1 MKARINY
8 KSKKTI
14 IIIAIAVVLLIA
26 AITGTVAYIKGNNNA
41 AAAMENTE
49 VTEPANNGNDSNNN
63 GGVENPNTPNTDN
76 PEQIPIIDDNQ
87 NPTTPAQNGDTTT
100 NPGTTT
106 NQGTTTGTTTGNAE
120 TTVPDT
126 EYTQT
131 TVVENPWKTEDITWA
146 PISLQAITANNGLE
160 ICVPSFS
167 IEKSSEIVKYSEN
180 KSDKAE
186 VGDTIK
192 YTITVTNT
200 GKVTLKDIEVRD
212 DMVGVSTTIKTLE
225 VGRNEKI
232 LAEHVVSE
240 EDIIKSLDNDGIIT
254 NIATAIYRNEEKETE
269 NTVEAKNE
277 YNLTIKYIYEDG
289 KQAAETYT
297 ETLIPKAS
305 YNVESPKIE
314 GYKADKT
321 VVQGEMPFSD
331 VEETV
336 VYTIDEDAKKELSYT
351 VEYYKDGQIV
361 SGDTQTVKTEVQV
374 LQPDTLTVKK
384 EDINTVN
391 KYYGYKFEKTDPTTI
406 PETVSNGDVIK
417 VYYVIDEEAKKEL
430 SYTVEYYKDGKIVS
444 GDTQTVKTEVQV
456 LQPDTLTVNKDTINT
471 VNKYYGYKF
480 EKTDP
485 TTIPETVS
493 NGDVIKVYY
502 VLDEEAKKELSYT
515 VEYYKDGEIVSGDTQ
530 TVKTEVQVLQ
540 PDTLTVK
547 KEDINTVNK
556 YYGYKFE
563 KTDPTTIPETVSN
576 GDVIKVYYVL
586 DEDAKKELSYTV
598 EYYKDGEIVSGDTQT
613 VKTEVQVLQPDTLT
627 VKKDTINTVNK
638 YYGYKFEKTDPTTIP
653 ETVSNGDVIK
663 VYYVLDEEAKKELS
677 YTVEY
682 YKDGEIVSGDTQT
695 VKTEVQVLQPD
706 TLTVKKED
714 INTVNKYYGYKF
726 EKTDPTTIPETV
738 SNGDVIKVYYVLD
751 EDAKKELSYTVEYYK
766 DGEIVSGDTQTVKT
780 EVQVLQPDTLTVK
793 KEDINTVNKYYGYK
807 FEKTDPTTIPETVSN
822 GDVIKVY
829 YVIDEEAKKELSYKV
844 EYYKDGQIVS
854 EDTQTVKTEVQVLQ
868 PDTLTVNK
876 DTINTVNKYYGYK
889 FEKTDPTTIP
899 ETVSNGDVIKVYYVI
914 DEEAKKELSYTV
926 EYYKDG
932 EIVSGDTQTVKTEV
946 QVLQPDTLTVN
957 KENINTVNKYEGY
970 RFEKTDPTTIPET
983 VSNGDVIK
991 VYYVKRTDLTY
1002 TVHYYYNG
1010 IEAEEELVTVP
1021 GQKYLAEV
1029 SDVDHKATYNG
1040 VTYEEYD
1047 RTTSNGTMPLIIGLG
1062 TNYINVYYG
1071 TPNVTINK
1079 EVNKSTANAGD
1090 ILHYTIKVTE
1100 DRGLVDA
1107 KNIKVTDN
1115 LPSELNVIQESITQ
1129 DGKLNDAKTSIE
1141 WNVEKLGKGQNIK
1154 FEFDAKIKE
1163 SSIGEVIT
1171 NKATLNGNT
1180 DSNDA
1185 ITTVNGKTVEVREI
1199 TKGREA
1205 DDVNII
1211 FIMDNSSSMNEPIA
1225 NTSYLND
1232 DSYYVAP
1239 SDEQKTRLN
1248 SAKTA
1253 TKEFINKIYADKNL
1267 KNTNMSVITFNNNE
1281 SDKEDTAY
1289 VIGKGPYARNELER
1303 DYWGYYVR
1311 ENGEKIY
1318 VGKATD
1324 GNYYEIKEIEIK
1336 TGANVVGGATS
1347 SNYSD
1352 LVTKVDGITIGCRRE
1367 GFGTYINPALKQAK
1381 TIIEGYKNN
1390 EATKANRNIVIVL
1403 CDGDIN
1409 GKYADSLNDLK
1420 GDKDKAGLADEI
1432 YCIGFGKDAANPK
1445 KNAYKTLANMTTV
1458 YEKDKSGKLVKKV
1471 YTAENTETLIQEF
1484 TSILENMND
1493 KKNYI
1498 TGVSDIVSDIK
1509 CGEIAIKASD
1519 ILEMPLV
1526 VYNND
1531 TEVINCASKEEL
1543 ANYGMSYDESNQ
1555 IIRWDINECIEKNP
1569 NIDLSGTLKL
1579 RYYIP
1584 LN

>member
-106 NQGTTTGTTTGNAE
+106 NQGTTTGTTTGNAG

-384 EDINTVN
+384 ED
-391 KYYGYKFEKTDPTTI
+391 
-406 PETVSNGDVIK
+406 
-417 VYYVIDEEAKKEL
+417 
-430 SYTVEYYKDGKIVS
+430 
-444 GDTQTVKTEVQV
+444 
-456 LQPDTLTVNKDTINT
+456 
-471 VNKYYGYKF
+471 
-480 EKTDP
+480 
-485 TTIPETVS
+485 
-493 NGDVIKVYY
+493 
-502 VLDEEAKKELSYT
+502 
-515 VEYYKDGEIVSGDTQ
+515 
-530 TVKTEVQVLQ
+530 
-540 PDTLTVK
+540 
-547 KEDINTVNK
+547 
-556 YYGYKFE
+556 
-563 KTDPTTIPETVSN
+563 
-576 GDVIKVYYVL
+576 
-586 DEDAKKELSYTV
+586 
-598 EYYKDGEIVSGDTQT
+598 
-613 VKTEVQVLQPDTLT
+613 
-627 VKKDTINTVNK
+627 
-638 YYGYKFEKTDPTTIP
+638 
-653 ETVSNGDVIK
+653 
-663 VYYVLDEEAKKELS
+663 
-677 YTVEY
+677 
-682 YKDGEIVSGDTQT
+682 
-695 VKTEVQVLQPD
+695 
-706 TLTVKKED
+706 
-714 INTVNKYYGYKF
+714 
-726 EKTDPTTIPETV
+726 
-738 SNGDVIKVYYVLD
+738 
-751 EDAKKELSYTVEYYK
+751 
-766 DGEIVSGDTQTVKT
+766 
-780 EVQVLQPDTLTVK
+780 
-793 KEDINTVNKYYGYK
+793 
-807 FEKTDPTTIPETVSN
+807 
-822 GDVIKVY
+822 
-829 YVIDEEAKKELSYKV
+829 
-844 EYYKDGQIVS
+844 
-854 EDTQTVKTEVQVLQ
+854 
-868 PDTLTVNK
+868 
-876 DTINTVNKYYGYK
+876 INTVNKYYGYK

>member
-106 NQGTTTGTTTGNAE
+106 NQGTTTGTTTGNAG

-406 PETVSNGDVIK
+406 PETVSNGNVIK
-417 VYYVIDEEAKKEL
+417 VYYVLDEDAKKEL
-430 SYTVEYYKDGKIVS
+430 SYTVEYYKDG
-444 GDTQTVKTEVQV
+444 Q
-456 LQPDTLTVNKDTINT
+456 
-471 VNKYYGYKF
+471 
-480 EKTDP
+480 
-485 TTIPETVS
+485 
-493 NGDVIKVYY
+493 
-502 VLDEEAKKELSYT
+502 
-515 VEYYKDGEIVSGDTQ
+515 IVSGDTQ

-576 GDVIKVYYVL
+576 GDVIKVYYV
-586 DEDAKKELSYTV
+586 
-598 EYYKDGEIVSGDTQT
+598 
-613 VKTEVQVLQPDTLT
+613 
-627 VKKDTINTVNK
+627 
-638 YYGYKFEKTDPTTIP
+638 
-653 ETVSNGDVIK
+653 
-663 VYYVLDEEAKKELS
+663 
-677 YTVEY
+677 
-682 YKDGEIVSGDTQT
+682 
-695 VKTEVQVLQPD
+695 
-706 TLTVKKED
+706 
-714 INTVNKYYGYKF
+714 
-726 EKTDPTTIPETV
+726 
-738 SNGDVIKVYYVLD
+738 
-751 EDAKKELSYTVEYYK
+751 
-766 DGEIVSGDTQTVKT
+766 
-780 EVQVLQPDTLTVK
+780 
-793 KEDINTVNKYYGYK
+793 
-807 FEKTDPTTIPETVSN
+807 
-822 GDVIKVY
+822 
-829 YVIDEEAKKELSYKV
+829 
-844 EYYKDGQIVS
+844 
-854 EDTQTVKTEVQVLQ
+854 
-868 PDTLTVNK
+868 
-876 DTINTVNKYYGYK
+876 
-889 FEKTDPTTIP
+889 
-899 ETVSNGDVIKVYYVI
+899 
-914 DEEAKKELSYTV
+914 
-926 EYYKDG
+926 
-932 EIVSGDTQTVKTEV
+932 
-946 QVLQPDTLTVN
+946 
-957 KENINTVNKYEGY
+957 
-970 RFEKTDPTTIPET
+970 
-983 VSNGDVIK
+983 
-991 VYYVKRTDLTY
+991 KRTDLTY

-1029 SDVDHKATYNG
+1029 SDVNPKATYNG

-1062 TNYINVYYG
+1062 TNYIKVYYG

-1079 EVNKSTANAGD
+1079 KVNKSTANAGD
-1090 ILHYTIKVTE
+1090 ILHYTITVTE

-1281 SDKEDTAY
+1281 SNQEDTAD

-1336 TGANVVGGATS
+1336 TGANVVGSATS

>member
-1 MKARINY
+1 MKAKINY

-26 AITGTVAYIKGNNNA
+26 AITGTVAFIKGNNNA

-76 PEQIPIIDDNQ
+76 PEQIPTIDENQ
-87 NPTTPAQNGDTTT
+87 NSTTPAQNGNTTT

-106 NQGTTTGTTTGNAE
+106 NQGTTTGTTTGNAG

-167 IEKSSEIVKYSEN
+167 IEKSSEIVKYGEN

-200 GKVTLKDIEVRD
+200 GKVTLNDIEVRD

-225 VGRNEKI
+225 VGKNEKI
-232 LAEHVVSE
+232 LAEYVVSE
-240 EDIIKSLDNDGIIT
+240 KDIIKSLDNDGIIT

-269 NTVEAKNE
+269 NTVEVKNE

-297 ETLIPKAS
+297 ETLTPEAS

-417 VYYVIDEEAKKEL
+417 VYYVLDEDAKKEL
-430 SYTVEYYKDGKIVS
+430 SYTVEYYKDGQIVS

-456 LQPDTLTVNKDTINT
+456 LQPDTLTVNKDT
-471 VNKYYGYKF
+471 
-480 EKTDP
+480 
-485 TTIPETVS
+485 
-493 NGDVIKVYY
+493 
-502 VLDEEAKKELSYT
+502 
-515 VEYYKDGEIVSGDTQ
+515 
-530 TVKTEVQVLQ
+530 
-540 PDTLTVK
+540 
-547 KEDINTVNK
+547 
-556 YYGYKFE
+556 
-563 KTDPTTIPETVSN
+563 
-576 GDVIKVYYVL
+576 
-586 DEDAKKELSYTV
+586 
-598 EYYKDGEIVSGDTQT
+598 
-613 VKTEVQVLQPDTLT
+613 
-627 VKKDTINTVNK
+627 
-638 YYGYKFEKTDPTTIP
+638 
-653 ETVSNGDVIK
+653 
-663 VYYVLDEEAKKELS
+663 
-677 YTVEY
+677 
-682 YKDGEIVSGDTQT
+682 
-695 VKTEVQVLQPD
+695 
-706 TLTVKKED
+706 
-714 INTVNKYYGYKF
+714 
-726 EKTDPTTIPETV
+726 
-738 SNGDVIKVYYVLD
+738 
-751 EDAKKELSYTVEYYK
+751 
-766 DGEIVSGDTQTVKT
+766 
-780 EVQVLQPDTLTVK
+780 
-793 KEDINTVNKYYGYK
+793 
-807 FEKTDPTTIPETVSN
+807 
-822 GDVIKVY
+822 
-829 YVIDEEAKKELSYKV
+829 
-844 EYYKDGQIVS
+844 
-854 EDTQTVKTEVQVLQ
+854 
-868 PDTLTVNK
+868 
-876 DTINTVNKYYGYK
+876 
-889 FEKTDPTTIP
+889 
-899 ETVSNGDVIKVYYVI
+899 
-914 DEEAKKELSYTV
+914 
-926 EYYKDG
+926 
-932 EIVSGDTQTVKTEV
+932 
-946 QVLQPDTLTVN
+946 
-957 KENINTVNKYEGY
+957 INTVNKYEGY

-1002 TVHYYYNG
+1002 TVNYYYNG
-1010 IEAEEELVTVP
+1010 IKEISVP
-1021 GQKYLAEV
+1021 FSNQTYLAEI
-1029 SDVDHKATYNG
+1029 SDVDPKATYND
-1040 VTYEEYD
+1040 VTYEEYE

-1079 EVNKSTANAGD
+1079 VVDSTTANAGSE
-1090 ILHYTIKVTE
+1090 LNYTITVSE
-1100 DRGLVDA
+1100 DRGFVNA

-1115 LPSELNVIQESITQ
+1115 LPSELEVIADSITS
-1129 DGKLNDAKTSIE
+1129 DGKLNDAKTEIE
-1141 WNVEKLGKGQNIK
+1141 WNIAELEKGKDVELK
-1154 FEFDAKIKE
+1154 FTAKIKPNT
-1163 SSIGEVIT
+1163 IGKVIT
-1171 NKATLNGNT
+1171 NNVTLTDATGNT
-1180 DSNDA
+1180 IGSDSA
-1185 ITTVNGKTVEVREI
+1185 KTTVNGVTVEAREM
-1199 TKGREA
+1199 TKGKEA

-1211 FIMDNSSSMNEPIA
+1211 FIMDNSSSMNFSVA
-1225 NTSYLND
+1225 NKSYKNP

-1281 SDKEDTAY
+1281 SDKKDTAY
-1289 VIGKGPYARNELER
+1289 VIGKGPYTSDKVKEEWHLL
-1303 DYWGYYVR
+1303 YTKYYVV
-1311 ENGEKIY
+1311 ENNERIY
-1318 VGKATD
+1318 VEQATD
-1324 GNYYEIKEIEIK
+1324 GNYYEIKDTTIK
-1336 TGANVVGGATS
+1336 SGANIVGSATS

-1352 LVTKVDGITIGCRRE
+1352 LVTKVDDITIGCRKE
-1367 GFGTYINPALKQAK
+1367 GFGTYINPALTKAK
-1381 TIIEGYKNN
+1381 EIINGYKNN
-1390 EATKANRNIVIVL
+1390 EATKANRNIVILL
-1403 CDGDIN
+1403 CDGAIN
-1409 GKYADSLNDLK
+1409 GDYADNLEALQGNK
-1420 GDKDKAGLADEI
+1420 KQAGLADEI
-1432 YCIGFGKDAANPK
+1432 YCIGFGADAANPTTE
-1445 KNAYKTLANMTTV
+1445 AYGNLADITTV

-1471 YTAENTETLIQEF
+1471 YTADNTETLINEF
-1484 TSILENMND
+1484 TSILESIKD
-1493 KKNYI
+1493 KKNYT

-1509 CGEIAIKASD
+1509 CGEIAIKLSD
-1519 ILEMPLV
+1519 KLEMPLV

-1531 TEVINCASKEEL
+1531 TEVINCTSKEEL

-1569 NIDLSGTLKL
+1569 TIDLSGTLKL

>member
-106 NQGTTTGTTTGNAE
+106 NQGTTTGTTTGNAG

-374 LQPDTLTVKK
+374 LQPDTLTV
-384 EDINTVN
+384 
-391 KYYGYKFEKTDPTTI
+391 
-406 PETVSNGDVIK
+406 
-417 VYYVIDEEAKKEL
+417 
-430 SYTVEYYKDGKIVS
+430 
-444 GDTQTVKTEVQV
+444 
-456 LQPDTLTVNKDTINT
+456 NKDT
-471 VNKYYGYKF
+471 
-480 EKTDP
+480 
-485 TTIPETVS
+485 
-493 NGDVIKVYY
+493 
-502 VLDEEAKKELSYT
+502 
-515 VEYYKDGEIVSGDTQ
+515 
-530 TVKTEVQVLQ
+530 
-540 PDTLTVK
+540 
-547 KEDINTVNK
+547 INTVNK

-613 VKTEVQVLQPDTLT
+613 VR
-627 VKKDTINTVNK
+627 
-638 YYGYKFEKTDPTTIP
+638 
-653 ETVSNGDVIK
+653 
-663 VYYVLDEEAKKELS
+663 
-677 YTVEY
+677 
-682 YKDGEIVSGDTQT
+682 
-695 VKTEVQVLQPD
+695 TEVQVLQPD

-714 INTVNKYYGYKF
+714 INTVNKYYGYK
-726 EKTDPTTIPETV
+726 
-738 SNGDVIKVYYVLD
+738 
-751 EDAKKELSYTVEYYK
+751 
-766 DGEIVSGDTQTVKT
+766 
-780 EVQVLQPDTLTVK
+780 
-793 KEDINTVNKYYGYK
+793 
-807 FEKTDPTTIPETVSN
+807 
-822 GDVIKVY
+822 
-829 YVIDEEAKKELSYKV
+829 
-844 EYYKDGQIVS
+844 
-854 EDTQTVKTEVQVLQ
+854 
-868 PDTLTVNK
+868 
-876 DTINTVNKYYGYK
+876 
-889 FEKTDPTTIP
+889 
-899 ETVSNGDVIKVYYVI
+899 
-914 DEEAKKELSYTV
+914 
-926 EYYKDG
+926 
-932 EIVSGDTQTVKTEV
+932 
-946 QVLQPDTLTVN
+946 
-957 KENINTVNKYEGY
+957 
-970 RFEKTDPTTIPET
+970 FEKTDPTTIPET

>member
-106 NQGTTTGTTTGNAE
+106 NQGTTTGTTTGNAG

-200 GKVTLKDIEVRD
+200 GKVTLNDIEVRD
-212 DMVGVSTTIKTLE
+212 DMVGVSTTIKTVE

-336 VYTIDEDAKKELSYT
+336 VYTIDED
-351 VEYYKDGQIV
+351 
-361 SGDTQTVKTEVQV
+361 
-374 LQPDTLTVKK
+374 
-384 EDINTVN
+384 
-391 KYYGYKFEKTDPTTI
+391 
-406 PETVSNGDVIK
+406 
-417 VYYVIDEEAKKEL
+417 
-430 SYTVEYYKDGKIVS
+430 
-444 GDTQTVKTEVQV
+444 
-456 LQPDTLTVNKDTINT
+456 
-471 VNKYYGYKF
+471 
-480 EKTDP
+480 
-485 TTIPETVS
+485 
-493 NGDVIKVYY
+493 
-502 VLDEEAKKELSYT
+502 
-515 VEYYKDGEIVSGDTQ
+515 
-530 TVKTEVQVLQ
+530 
-540 PDTLTVK
+540 
-547 KEDINTVNK
+547 
-556 YYGYKFE
+556 
-563 KTDPTTIPETVSN
+563 
-576 GDVIKVYYVL
+576 
-586 DEDAKKELSYTV
+586 
-598 EYYKDGEIVSGDTQT
+598 
-613 VKTEVQVLQPDTLT
+613 
-627 VKKDTINTVNK
+627 
-638 YYGYKFEKTDPTTIP
+638 
-653 ETVSNGDVIK
+653 
-663 VYYVLDEEAKKELS
+663 AKKELS

-829 YVIDEEAKKELSYKV
+829 YVIDEDAKKELSYKV

-868 PDTLTVNK
+868 PDTLTVK
-876 DTINTVNKYYGYK
+876 KEDINTVNKYYGYK
-889 FEKTDPTTIP
+889 
-899 ETVSNGDVIKVYYVI
+899 
-914 DEEAKKELSYTV
+914 
-926 EYYKDG
+926 
-932 EIVSGDTQTVKTEV
+932 
-946 QVLQPDTLTVN
+946 
-957 KENINTVNKYEGY
+957 
-970 RFEKTDPTTIPET
+970 FEKTDPTTIPET

-1281 SDKEDTAY
+1281 SNQEDTAD
-1289 VIGKGPYARNELER
+1289 VIGKGPYTSDKVKEESHLF
-1303 DYWGYYVR
+1303 YTKYYVV
-1311 ENGEKIY
+1311 ENNKKIY
-1318 VGKATD
+1318 VEQATD
-1324 GNYYEIKEIEIK
+1324 GNYYEIKDTTIK
-1336 TGANVVGGATS
+1336 SGANVVGSATS
-1347 SNYSD
+1347 SDYSE

>member
-63 GGVENPNTPNTDN
+63 GGVKNPNTPNTDN

-100 NPGTTT
+100 NPETTT
-106 NQGTTTGTTTGNAE
+106 NQGTTTGTTTGNAG

-277 YNLTIKYIYEDG
+277 YNYIV
-289 KQAAETYT
+289 
-297 ETLIPKAS
+297 
-305 YNVESPKIE
+305 N
-314 GYKADKT
+314 
-321 VVQGEMPFSD
+321 
-331 VEETV
+331 
-336 VYTIDEDAKKELSYT
+336 
-351 VEYYKDGQIV
+351 YYKDSKEEGNFLGKIE
-361 SGDTQTVKTEVQV
+361 DTAEFGETITASTTEYK
-374 LQPDTLTVKK
+374 P
-384 EDINTVN
+384 E
-391 KYYGYKFEKTDPTTI
+391 GYKFEGTAP
-406 PETVSNGDVIK
+406 SMVIK
-417 VYYVIDEEAKKEL
+417 VSGNVIDVI
-430 SYTVEYYKDGKIVS
+430 YT
-444 GDTQTVKTEVQV
+444 
-456 LQPDTLTVNKDTINT
+456 
-471 VNKYYGYKF
+471 
-480 EKTDP
+480 
-485 TTIPETVS
+485 
-493 NGDVIKVYY
+493 
-502 VLDEEAKKELSYT
+502 
-515 VEYYKDGEIVSGDTQ
+515 
-530 TVKTEVQVLQ
+530 
-540 PDTLTVK
+540 
-547 KEDINTVNK
+547 
-556 YYGYKFE
+556 
-563 KTDPTTIPETVSN
+563 
-576 GDVIKVYYVL
+576 
-586 DEDAKKELSYTV
+586 
-598 EYYKDGEIVSGDTQT
+598 
-613 VKTEVQVLQPDTLT
+613 
-627 VKKDTINTVNK
+627 
-638 YYGYKFEKTDPTTIP
+638 
-653 ETVSNGDVIK
+653 
-663 VYYVLDEEAKKELS
+663 
-677 YTVEY
+677 
-682 YKDGEIVSGDTQT
+682 
-695 VKTEVQVLQPD
+695 
-706 TLTVKKED
+706 
-714 INTVNKYYGYKF
+714 
-726 EKTDPTTIPETV
+726 
-738 SNGDVIKVYYVLD
+738 
-751 EDAKKELSYTVEYYK
+751 
-766 DGEIVSGDTQTVKT
+766 
-780 EVQVLQPDTLTVK
+780 
-793 KEDINTVNKYYGYK
+793 
-807 FEKTDPTTIPETVSN
+807 
-822 GDVIKVY
+822 
-829 YVIDEEAKKELSYKV
+829 
-844 EYYKDGQIVS
+844 
-854 EDTQTVKTEVQVLQ
+854 
-868 PDTLTVNK
+868 
-876 DTINTVNKYYGYK
+876 
-889 FEKTDPTTIP
+889 
-899 ETVSNGDVIKVYYVI
+899 
-914 DEEAKKELSYTV
+914 
-926 EYYKDG
+926 
-932 EIVSGDTQTVKTEV
+932 
-946 QVLQPDTLTVN
+946 
-957 KENINTVNKYEGY
+957 
-970 RFEKTDPTTIPET
+970 
-983 VSNGDVIK
+983 
-991 VYYVKRTDLTY
+991 KRTDLTY
-1002 TVHYYYNG
+1002 TVNYYYNG
-1010 IEAEEELVTVP
+1010 TKEISVP
-1021 GQKYLAEV
+1021 FSNQTYLAAI
-1029 SDVDHKATYNG
+1029 SYVDAKATYND

-1079 EVNKSTANAGD
+1079 VVDSTTANAGSE
-1090 ILHYTIKVTE
+1090 LNYTITVSE
-1100 DRGLVDA
+1100 DRGFVNA

-1115 LPSELNVIQESITQ
+1115 LPSELEVIADSITS
-1129 DGKLNDAKTSIE
+1129 DGKLNDAKTEIE
-1141 WNVEKLGKGQNIK
+1141 WNIAELEKGKDVELK
-1154 FEFDAKIKE
+1154 FTAKIKPNT
-1163 SSIGEVIT
+1163 IGKVIT
-1171 NKATLNGNT
+1171 NNVTLTDATGNT
-1180 DSNDA
+1180 IGSDSA
-1185 ITTVNGKTVEVREI
+1185 TTTVNGKTVEVREI

-1281 SDKEDTAY
+1281 SDQEDTAD
-1289 VIGKGPYARNELER
+1289 VIGKGPYTSDKVKEESHLF
-1303 DYWGYYVR
+1303 YTKYYVV
-1311 ENGEKIY
+1311 ENNKKIY
-1318 VGKATD
+1318 VEQATD
-1324 GNYYEIKEIEIK
+1324 RNYYEIKDTTIK
-1336 TGANVVGGATS
+1336 SGANVVGSATS
-1347 SNYSD
+1347 SDYSE

-1569 NIDLSGTLKL
+1569 TIDLSGTLKL

>member
-106 NQGTTTGTTTGNAE
+106 NQGTTTGTTTGNAG

-200 GKVTLKDIEVRD
+200 GKVTLNDIEVRD
-212 DMVGVSTTIKTLE
+212 DMVGVSTTIKTVE

-417 VYYVIDEEAKKEL
+417 VYYVIDE
-430 SYTVEYYKDGKIVS
+430 D
-444 GDTQTVKTEVQV
+444 
-456 LQPDTLTVNKDTINT
+456 
-471 VNKYYGYKF
+471 
-480 EKTDP
+480 
-485 TTIPETVS
+485 
-493 NGDVIKVYY
+493 
-502 VLDEEAKKELSYT
+502 
-515 VEYYKDGEIVSGDTQ
+515 
-530 TVKTEVQVLQ
+530 
-540 PDTLTVK
+540 
-547 KEDINTVNK
+547 
-556 YYGYKFE
+556 
-563 KTDPTTIPETVSN
+563 
-576 GDVIKVYYVL
+576 
-586 DEDAKKELSYTV
+586 
-598 EYYKDGEIVSGDTQT
+598 
-613 VKTEVQVLQPDTLT
+613 
-627 VKKDTINTVNK
+627 
-638 YYGYKFEKTDPTTIP
+638 
-653 ETVSNGDVIK
+653 
-663 VYYVLDEEAKKELS
+663 
-677 YTVEY
+677 
-682 YKDGEIVSGDTQT
+682 
-695 VKTEVQVLQPD
+695 
-706 TLTVKKED
+706 
-714 INTVNKYYGYKF
+714 
-726 EKTDPTTIPETV
+726 
-738 SNGDVIKVYYVLD
+738 
-751 EDAKKELSYTVEYYK
+751 
-766 DGEIVSGDTQTVKT
+766 
-780 EVQVLQPDTLTVK
+780 
-793 KEDINTVNKYYGYK
+793 
-807 FEKTDPTTIPETVSN
+807 
-822 GDVIKVY
+822 
-829 YVIDEEAKKELSYKV
+829 AKKELSYKV

-876 DTINTVNKYYGYK
+876 DT
-889 FEKTDPTTIP
+889 
-899 ETVSNGDVIKVYYVI
+899 
-914 DEEAKKELSYTV
+914 
-926 EYYKDG
+926 
-932 EIVSGDTQTVKTEV
+932 
-946 QVLQPDTLTVN
+946 
-957 KENINTVNKYEGY
+957 INTVNKYEGY

-1281 SDKEDTAY
+1281 SNQEDTAD
-1289 VIGKGPYARNELER
+1289 VIGKGPYTSDKVKEESHLF
-1303 DYWGYYVR
+1303 YTKYYVV
-1311 ENGEKIY
+1311 ENNKKIY
-1318 VGKATD
+1318 VEQATD
-1324 GNYYEIKEIEIK
+1324 GNYYEIKDTTIK
-1336 TGANVVGGATS
+1336 SGANVVGSATS
-1347 SNYSD
+1347 SDYSE

>member
-106 NQGTTTGTTTGNAE
+106 NQGTTTGTTTGNAG

-200 GKVTLKDIEVRD
+200 GKVTLNDIEVRD
-212 DMVGVSTTIKTLE
+212 DMVGVSTTIKTVE

-417 VYYVIDEEAKKEL
+417 VYYV
-430 SYTVEYYKDGKIVS
+430 
-444 GDTQTVKTEVQV
+444 
-456 LQPDTLTVNKDTINT
+456 
-471 VNKYYGYKF
+471 
-480 EKTDP
+480 
-485 TTIPETVS
+485 
-493 NGDVIKVYY
+493 
-502 VLDEEAKKELSYT
+502 
-515 VEYYKDGEIVSGDTQ
+515 
-530 TVKTEVQVLQ
+530 
-540 PDTLTVK
+540 
-547 KEDINTVNK
+547 
-556 YYGYKFE
+556 
-563 KTDPTTIPETVSN
+563 
-576 GDVIKVYYVL
+576 L

-627 VKKDTINTVNK
+627 V
-638 YYGYKFEKTDPTTIP
+638 
-653 ETVSNGDVIK
+653 
-663 VYYVLDEEAKKELS
+663 
-677 YTVEY
+677 
-682 YKDGEIVSGDTQT
+682 
-695 VKTEVQVLQPD
+695 
-706 TLTVKKED
+706 
-714 INTVNKYYGYKF
+714 
-726 EKTDPTTIPETV
+726 
-738 SNGDVIKVYYVLD
+738 
-751 EDAKKELSYTVEYYK
+751 
-766 DGEIVSGDTQTVKT
+766 
-780 EVQVLQPDTLTVK
+780 
-793 KEDINTVNKYYGYK
+793 
-807 FEKTDPTTIPETVSN
+807 
-822 GDVIKVY
+822 
-829 YVIDEEAKKELSYKV
+829 
-844 EYYKDGQIVS
+844 
-854 EDTQTVKTEVQVLQ
+854 
-868 PDTLTVNK
+868 NK

-889 FEKTDPTTIP
+889 
-899 ETVSNGDVIKVYYVI
+899 
-914 DEEAKKELSYTV
+914 
-926 EYYKDG
+926 
-932 EIVSGDTQTVKTEV
+932 
-946 QVLQPDTLTVN
+946 
-957 KENINTVNKYEGY
+957 
-970 RFEKTDPTTIPET
+970 FEKTDPTTIPET

-1281 SDKEDTAY
+1281 SNQEDTAD
-1289 VIGKGPYARNELER
+1289 VIGKGPYTSDKVKEESHLF
-1303 DYWGYYVR
+1303 YTKYYVV
-1311 ENGEKIY
+1311 ENNKKIY
-1318 VGKATD
+1318 VEQATD
-1324 GNYYEIKEIEIK
+1324 GNYYEIKDTTIK
-1336 TGANVVGGATS
+1336 SGANVVGSATS
-1347 SNYSD
+1347 SDYSE

>member
-106 NQGTTTGTTTGNAE
+106 NQGTTTGTTTGNAG

-131 TVVENPWKTEDITWA
+131 TVVENPWKTEDITWM

-200 GKVTLKDIEVRD
+200 GKVTLNDIEVRD

-297 ETLIPKAS
+297 ETLTPEAS
-305 YNVESPKIE
+305 YDVKSPKIE

-321 VVQGEMPFSD
+321 VVQGEMPFRD

-336 VYTIDEDAKKELSYT
+336 VYTKRNDLGYTIHYKEQGTNAKLAEDKVVTNKKFDEVITENAIDIEGY
-351 VEYYKDGQIV
+351 
-361 SGDTQTVKTEVQV
+361 
-374 LQPDTLTVKK
+374 
-384 EDINTVN
+384 N
-391 KYYGYKFEKTDPTTI
+391 KVDPTSAEIRITTGTNEHTFYYTKRDDLEYTI
-406 PETVSNGDVIK
+406 HYKEQGTNAKLAEDKVVTNKKFDEVITENAIDIEGYNK
-417 VYYVIDEEAKKEL
+417 V
-430 SYTVEYYKDGKIVS
+430 
-444 GDTQTVKTEVQV
+444 
-456 LQPDTLTVNKDTINT
+456 
-471 VNKYYGYKF
+471 
-480 EKTDP
+480 DP
-485 TTIPETVS
+485 TSAEIRITTGTNEYTF
-493 NGDVIKVYY
+493 YY
-502 VLDEEAKKELSYT
+502 T
-515 VEYYKDGEIVSGDTQ
+515 
-530 TVKTEVQVLQ
+530 
-540 PDTLTVK
+540 
-547 KEDINTVNK
+547 
-556 YYGYKFE
+556 
-563 KTDPTTIPETVSN
+563 
-576 GDVIKVYYVL
+576 
-586 DEDAKKELSYTV
+586 
-598 EYYKDGEIVSGDTQT
+598 
-613 VKTEVQVLQPDTLT
+613 
-627 VKKDTINTVNK
+627 
-638 YYGYKFEKTDPTTIP
+638 
-653 ETVSNGDVIK
+653 
-663 VYYVLDEEAKKELS
+663 
-677 YTVEY
+677 
-682 YKDGEIVSGDTQT
+682 
-695 VKTEVQVLQPD
+695 
-706 TLTVKKED
+706 
-714 INTVNKYYGYKF
+714 
-726 EKTDPTTIPETV
+726 
-738 SNGDVIKVYYVLD
+738 
-751 EDAKKELSYTVEYYK
+751 
-766 DGEIVSGDTQTVKT
+766 
-780 EVQVLQPDTLTVK
+780 
-793 KEDINTVNKYYGYK
+793 
-807 FEKTDPTTIPETVSN
+807 
-822 GDVIKVY
+822 
-829 YVIDEEAKKELSYKV
+829 
-844 EYYKDGQIVS
+844 
-854 EDTQTVKTEVQVLQ
+854 
-868 PDTLTVNK
+868 
-876 DTINTVNKYYGYK
+876 
-889 FEKTDPTTIP
+889 
-899 ETVSNGDVIKVYYVI
+899 
-914 DEEAKKELSYTV
+914 
-926 EYYKDG
+926 
-932 EIVSGDTQTVKTEV
+932 
-946 QVLQPDTLTVN
+946 
-957 KENINTVNKYEGY
+957 
-970 RFEKTDPTTIPET
+970 
-983 VSNGDVIK
+983 
-991 VYYVKRTDLTY
+991 KRTDLTY

-1029 SDVDHKATYNG
+1029 SDVNPKATYNG

-1090 ILHYTIKVTE
+1090 ILHYTIIVTE

-1115 LPSELNVIQESITQ
+1115 LPSELDVIADSITS

-1171 NKATLNGNT
+1171 NKATLNGNA

-1281 SDKEDTAY
+1281 SNQEDTAD
-1289 VIGKGPYARNELER
+1289 VIGKGPYTSDKVKEER
-1303 DYWGYYVR
+1303 HLFYTKYYVV
-1311 ENGEKIY
+1311 ENNERIY
-1318 VGKATD
+1318 VEQATD
-1324 GNYYEIKEIEIK
+1324 GNYYEIKDTTIK
-1336 TGANVVGGATS
+1336 SGANVVGSATS

-1555 IIRWDINECIEKNP
+1555 IIRSIRNIKIKILYSIKLNKN
-1569 NIDLSGTLKL
+1569 LAQ
-1579 RYYIP
+1579 
-1584 LN
+1584 

>member
-14 IIIAIAVVLLIA
+14 IIIAIAVVLLIV

-41 AAAMENTE
+41 AAAMGNSEI
-49 VTEPANNGNDSNNN
+49 TEPANNGNDSNNN

-106 NQGTTTGTTTGNAE
+106 NQGTTTGTTTGNAG

-131 TVVENPWKTEDITWA
+131 TVVENPWRTEDITWA

-351 VEYYKDGQIV
+351 VEYYKDGEIV

-456 LQPDTLTVNKDTINT
+456 LQPDILTVNKDTINT

-493 NGDVIKVYY
+493 NG
-502 VLDEEAKKELSYT
+502 
-515 VEYYKDGEIVSGDTQ
+515 
-530 TVKTEVQVLQ
+530 
-540 PDTLTVK
+540 
-547 KEDINTVNK
+547 N
-556 YYGYKFE
+556 
-563 KTDPTTIPETVSN
+563 
-576 GDVIKVYYVL
+576 
-586 DEDAKKELSYTV
+586 
-598 EYYKDGEIVSGDTQT
+598 
-613 VKTEVQVLQPDTLT
+613 
-627 VKKDTINTVNK
+627 
-638 YYGYKFEKTDPTTIP
+638 
-653 ETVSNGDVIK
+653 
-663 VYYVLDEEAKKELS
+663 
-677 YTVEY
+677 
-682 YKDGEIVSGDTQT
+682 
-695 VKTEVQVLQPD
+695 
-706 TLTVKKED
+706 
-714 INTVNKYYGYKF
+714 
-726 EKTDPTTIPETV
+726 
-738 SNGDVIKVYYVLD
+738 
-751 EDAKKELSYTVEYYK
+751 
-766 DGEIVSGDTQTVKT
+766 
-780 EVQVLQPDTLTVK
+780 
-793 KEDINTVNKYYGYK
+793 
-807 FEKTDPTTIPETVSN
+807 
-822 GDVIKVY
+822 
-829 YVIDEEAKKELSYKV
+829 
-844 EYYKDGQIVS
+844 
-854 EDTQTVKTEVQVLQ
+854 
-868 PDTLTVNK
+868 
-876 DTINTVNKYYGYK
+876 
-889 FEKTDPTTIP
+889 
-899 ETVSNGDVIKVYYVI
+899 VIKVYYVI

-957 KENINTVNKYEGY
+957 KDTINTVNKYEGY

-1029 SDVDHKATYNG
+1029 SDVNPKATYNG

-1090 ILHYTIKVTE
+1090 ILHYTITVTE

-1281 SDKEDTAY
+1281 SDQEDTAD
-1289 VIGKGPYARNELER
+1289 VIGKGPYTSDKVKEER
-1303 DYWGYYVR
+1303 HLFYTKYYVV
-1311 ENGEKIY
+1311 ENNERIY
-1318 VGKATD
+1318 VEQATD
-1324 GNYYEIKEIEIK
+1324 GNYYEIKDTTIK
-1336 TGANVVGGATS
+1336 SGANVVGSATS

-1409 GKYADSLNDLK
+1409 GEYADSLNDLK
-1420 GDKDKAGLADEI
+1420 KGDKNTADEI

>member
-106 NQGTTTGTTTGNAE
+106 NQGTTTGTTTGNAG

-374 LQPDTLTVKK
+374 LQPD
-384 EDINTVN
+384 I
-391 KYYGYKFEKTDPTTI
+391 
-406 PETVSNGDVIK
+406 
-417 VYYVIDEEAKKEL
+417 
-430 SYTVEYYKDGKIVS
+430 
-444 GDTQTVKTEVQV
+444 
-456 LQPDTLTVNKDTINT
+456 
-471 VNKYYGYKF
+471 
-480 EKTDP
+480 
-485 TTIPETVS
+485 
-493 NGDVIKVYY
+493 
-502 VLDEEAKKELSYT
+502 
-515 VEYYKDGEIVSGDTQ
+515 
-530 TVKTEVQVLQ
+530 
-540 PDTLTVK
+540 
-547 KEDINTVNK
+547 
-556 YYGYKFE
+556 
-563 KTDPTTIPETVSN
+563 
-576 GDVIKVYYVL
+576 
-586 DEDAKKELSYTV
+586 
-598 EYYKDGEIVSGDTQT
+598 
-613 VKTEVQVLQPDTLT
+613 
-627 VKKDTINTVNK
+627 
-638 YYGYKFEKTDPTTIP
+638 
-653 ETVSNGDVIK
+653 
-663 VYYVLDEEAKKELS
+663 
-677 YTVEY
+677 
-682 YKDGEIVSGDTQT
+682 
-695 VKTEVQVLQPD
+695 
-706 TLTVKKED
+706 
-714 INTVNKYYGYKF
+714 
-726 EKTDPTTIPETV
+726 
-738 SNGDVIKVYYVLD
+738 
-751 EDAKKELSYTVEYYK
+751 
-766 DGEIVSGDTQTVKT
+766 
-780 EVQVLQPDTLTVK
+780 
-793 KEDINTVNKYYGYK
+793 
-807 FEKTDPTTIPETVSN
+807 
-822 GDVIKVY
+822 
-829 YVIDEEAKKELSYKV
+829 
-844 EYYKDGQIVS
+844 
-854 EDTQTVKTEVQVLQ
+854 
-868 PDTLTVNK
+868 LTVNK

-932 EIVSGDTQTVKTEV
+932 EIVSGDTQTVRTEV
-946 QVLQPDTLTVN
+946 QVLQPDTLTVK
-957 KENINTVNKYEGY
+957 KEDINTVNKYYGY
-970 RFEKTDPTTIPET
+970 KFERTDPTTIPET

>member
-106 NQGTTTGTTTGNAE
+106 NQGTTTGTTTGNAG

-200 GKVTLKDIEVRD
+200 GKVTLNDIEVRD

-351 VEYYKDGQIV
+351 VEYYKDGEIV

-456 LQPDTLTVNKDTINT
+456 LQPDILTVNKDTINT

-493 NGDVIKVYY
+493 NG
-502 VLDEEAKKELSYT
+502 
-515 VEYYKDGEIVSGDTQ
+515 
-530 TVKTEVQVLQ
+530 
-540 PDTLTVK
+540 
-547 KEDINTVNK
+547 N
-556 YYGYKFE
+556 
-563 KTDPTTIPETVSN
+563 
-576 GDVIKVYYVL
+576 
-586 DEDAKKELSYTV
+586 
-598 EYYKDGEIVSGDTQT
+598 
-613 VKTEVQVLQPDTLT
+613 
-627 VKKDTINTVNK
+627 
-638 YYGYKFEKTDPTTIP
+638 
-653 ETVSNGDVIK
+653 
-663 VYYVLDEEAKKELS
+663 
-677 YTVEY
+677 
-682 YKDGEIVSGDTQT
+682 
-695 VKTEVQVLQPD
+695 
-706 TLTVKKED
+706 
-714 INTVNKYYGYKF
+714 
-726 EKTDPTTIPETV
+726 
-738 SNGDVIKVYYVLD
+738 
-751 EDAKKELSYTVEYYK
+751 
-766 DGEIVSGDTQTVKT
+766 
-780 EVQVLQPDTLTVK
+780 
-793 KEDINTVNKYYGYK
+793 
-807 FEKTDPTTIPETVSN
+807 
-822 GDVIKVY
+822 
-829 YVIDEEAKKELSYKV
+829 
-844 EYYKDGQIVS
+844 
-854 EDTQTVKTEVQVLQ
+854 
-868 PDTLTVNK
+868 
-876 DTINTVNKYYGYK
+876 
-889 FEKTDPTTIP
+889 
-899 ETVSNGDVIKVYYVI
+899 VIKVYYVI

-957 KENINTVNKYEGY
+957 KDTINTVNKYEGY

-1029 SDVDHKATYNG
+1029 SDVDHKAKYNG
-1040 VTYEEYD
+1040 VIYEEYD

-1090 ILHYTIKVTE
+1090 ILHYTITVTE

-1163 SSIGEVIT
+1163 SSMGEVIT

-1281 SDKEDTAY
+1281 SDQEDTAD
-1289 VIGKGPYARNELER
+1289 VIGKGPYTSDKVKEER
-1303 DYWGYYVR
+1303 HLFYTKYYVV
-1311 ENGEKIY
+1311 ENNERIY
-1318 VGKATD
+1318 VEQATD
-1324 GNYYEIKEIEIK
+1324 GNYYEIKDTTIK
-1336 TGANVVGGATS
+1336 SGANVVGSATS

-1409 GKYADSLNDLK
+1409 GEYADSLNDLK
-1420 GDKDKAGLADEI
+1420 KGDKNTADEI

-1484 TSILENMND
+1484 TSILENMHD

>member
-106 NQGTTTGTTTGNAE
+106 NQGTTTGTTTGNAG

-131 TVVENPWKTEDITWA
+131 TVVENPWKTEDITWM

-200 GKVTLKDIEVRD
+200 GKVTLNDIEVRD

-297 ETLIPKAS
+297 ETLTPEAS
-305 YNVESPKIE
+305 YDVKSPKIE

-321 VVQGEMPFSD
+321 VVQGEMPFRD

-336 VYTIDEDAKKELSYT
+336 VYTKRNDLGYTIHYKEQGTNAKLAEDKVVTNKKFDEVITENAIDIEGY
-351 VEYYKDGQIV
+351 
-361 SGDTQTVKTEVQV
+361 
-374 LQPDTLTVKK
+374 
-384 EDINTVN
+384 N
-391 KYYGYKFEKTDPTTI
+391 KVDPTSAEIRITTGTNEHTFYYTKRDDLEYTI
-406 PETVSNGDVIK
+406 HYKEQGTNAKLAEDKVVTNKKFDEVITENAIDIEGYNK
-417 VYYVIDEEAKKEL
+417 V
-430 SYTVEYYKDGKIVS
+430 
-444 GDTQTVKTEVQV
+444 
-456 LQPDTLTVNKDTINT
+456 
-471 VNKYYGYKF
+471 
-480 EKTDP
+480 DP
-485 TTIPETVS
+485 TSAEIRITTGTNEYTF
-493 NGDVIKVYY
+493 YY
-502 VLDEEAKKELSYT
+502 T
-515 VEYYKDGEIVSGDTQ
+515 
-530 TVKTEVQVLQ
+530 
-540 PDTLTVK
+540 
-547 KEDINTVNK
+547 
-556 YYGYKFE
+556 
-563 KTDPTTIPETVSN
+563 
-576 GDVIKVYYVL
+576 
-586 DEDAKKELSYTV
+586 
-598 EYYKDGEIVSGDTQT
+598 
-613 VKTEVQVLQPDTLT
+613 
-627 VKKDTINTVNK
+627 
-638 YYGYKFEKTDPTTIP
+638 
-653 ETVSNGDVIK
+653 
-663 VYYVLDEEAKKELS
+663 
-677 YTVEY
+677 
-682 YKDGEIVSGDTQT
+682 
-695 VKTEVQVLQPD
+695 
-706 TLTVKKED
+706 
-714 INTVNKYYGYKF
+714 
-726 EKTDPTTIPETV
+726 
-738 SNGDVIKVYYVLD
+738 
-751 EDAKKELSYTVEYYK
+751 
-766 DGEIVSGDTQTVKT
+766 
-780 EVQVLQPDTLTVK
+780 
-793 KEDINTVNKYYGYK
+793 
-807 FEKTDPTTIPETVSN
+807 
-822 GDVIKVY
+822 
-829 YVIDEEAKKELSYKV
+829 
-844 EYYKDGQIVS
+844 
-854 EDTQTVKTEVQVLQ
+854 
-868 PDTLTVNK
+868 
-876 DTINTVNKYYGYK
+876 
-889 FEKTDPTTIP
+889 
-899 ETVSNGDVIKVYYVI
+899 
-914 DEEAKKELSYTV
+914 
-926 EYYKDG
+926 
-932 EIVSGDTQTVKTEV
+932 
-946 QVLQPDTLTVN
+946 
-957 KENINTVNKYEGY
+957 
-970 RFEKTDPTTIPET
+970 
-983 VSNGDVIK
+983 
-991 VYYVKRTDLTY
+991 KRTDLTY

-1029 SDVDHKATYNG
+1029 SDVNPKATYNG

-1090 ILHYTIKVTE
+1090 ILHYTIIVTE

-1115 LPSELNVIQESITQ
+1115 LPSELDVIADSITS

-1171 NKATLNGNT
+1171 NKATLNGNA

-1281 SDKEDTAY
+1281 SNQEDTAD
-1289 VIGKGPYARNELER
+1289 VIGKGPYTSDKVKEER
-1303 DYWGYYVR
+1303 HLFYTKYYVV
-1311 ENGEKIY
+1311 ENNERIY
-1318 VGKATD
+1318 VEQATD
-1324 GNYYEIKEIEIK
+1324 GNYYEIKDTTIK
-1336 TGANVVGGATS
+1336 SGANVVGSATS

>member
-106 NQGTTTGTTTGNAE
+106 NQGTTTGTTTGNAG

-131 TVVENPWKTEDITWA
+131 TVVENPWKTEDITWM

-200 GKVTLKDIEVRD
+200 GKVTLNDIEVRD

-297 ETLIPKAS
+297 ETLTPEAS
-305 YNVESPKIE
+305 YDVKSPKIE

-321 VVQGEMPFSD
+321 VVQGEMPFRD

-336 VYTIDEDAKKELSYT
+336 VYTKRNDLGYTIHYKEQGTNAKLAEDKVVTNKKFDEVITENAIDIEGY
-351 VEYYKDGQIV
+351 
-361 SGDTQTVKTEVQV
+361 
-374 LQPDTLTVKK
+374 
-384 EDINTVN
+384 N
-391 KYYGYKFEKTDPTTI
+391 KVDPTSAEIRITTGTNEHTFYYTKRDDLEYTI
-406 PETVSNGDVIK
+406 HYKEQGTNAKLAEDKVVTNKKFNEVITENAIDIEGYNK
-417 VYYVIDEEAKKEL
+417 V
-430 SYTVEYYKDGKIVS
+430 
-444 GDTQTVKTEVQV
+444 
-456 LQPDTLTVNKDTINT
+456 
-471 VNKYYGYKF
+471 
-480 EKTDP
+480 DP
-485 TTIPETVS
+485 TSAEIRITTGTNEYTF
-493 NGDVIKVYY
+493 YY
-502 VLDEEAKKELSYT
+502 T
-515 VEYYKDGEIVSGDTQ
+515 
-530 TVKTEVQVLQ
+530 
-540 PDTLTVK
+540 
-547 KEDINTVNK
+547 
-556 YYGYKFE
+556 
-563 KTDPTTIPETVSN
+563 
-576 GDVIKVYYVL
+576 
-586 DEDAKKELSYTV
+586 
-598 EYYKDGEIVSGDTQT
+598 
-613 VKTEVQVLQPDTLT
+613 
-627 VKKDTINTVNK
+627 
-638 YYGYKFEKTDPTTIP
+638 
-653 ETVSNGDVIK
+653 
-663 VYYVLDEEAKKELS
+663 
-677 YTVEY
+677 
-682 YKDGEIVSGDTQT
+682 
-695 VKTEVQVLQPD
+695 
-706 TLTVKKED
+706 
-714 INTVNKYYGYKF
+714 
-726 EKTDPTTIPETV
+726 
-738 SNGDVIKVYYVLD
+738 
-751 EDAKKELSYTVEYYK
+751 
-766 DGEIVSGDTQTVKT
+766 
-780 EVQVLQPDTLTVK
+780 
-793 KEDINTVNKYYGYK
+793 
-807 FEKTDPTTIPETVSN
+807 
-822 GDVIKVY
+822 
-829 YVIDEEAKKELSYKV
+829 
-844 EYYKDGQIVS
+844 
-854 EDTQTVKTEVQVLQ
+854 
-868 PDTLTVNK
+868 
-876 DTINTVNKYYGYK
+876 
-889 FEKTDPTTIP
+889 
-899 ETVSNGDVIKVYYVI
+899 
-914 DEEAKKELSYTV
+914 
-926 EYYKDG
+926 
-932 EIVSGDTQTVKTEV
+932 
-946 QVLQPDTLTVN
+946 
-957 KENINTVNKYEGY
+957 
-970 RFEKTDPTTIPET
+970 
-983 VSNGDVIK
+983 
-991 VYYVKRTDLTY
+991 KRTDLTY

-1029 SDVDHKATYNG
+1029 SDVNPKATYNG

-1090 ILHYTIKVTE
+1090 ILHYTIIVTE

-1115 LPSELNVIQESITQ
+1115 LPSELDVIADSITS

-1171 NKATLNGNT
+1171 NKATLNGNA

-1281 SDKEDTAY
+1281 SNQEDTAD
-1289 VIGKGPYARNELER
+1289 VIGKGPYTSDKVKEER
-1303 DYWGYYVR
+1303 HLFYTKYYVV
-1311 ENGEKIY
+1311 ENNERIY
-1318 VGKATD
+1318 VEQATD
-1324 GNYYEIKEIEIK
+1324 GNYYEIKDTTIK
-1336 TGANVVGGATS
+1336 SGANVVGSATS

>member
-106 NQGTTTGTTTGNAE
+106 NQGTTTGTPTGNAG

-417 VYYVIDEEAKKEL
+417 VYYVIDE
-430 SYTVEYYKDGKIVS
+430 D
-444 GDTQTVKTEVQV
+444 
-456 LQPDTLTVNKDTINT
+456 
-471 VNKYYGYKF
+471 
-480 EKTDP
+480 
-485 TTIPETVS
+485 
-493 NGDVIKVYY
+493 
-502 VLDEEAKKELSYT
+502 AKKELSYT

-530 TVKTEVQVLQ
+530 TVRTEVQVLQ

-556 YYGYKFE
+556 YYGYK
-563 KTDPTTIPETVSN
+563 
-576 GDVIKVYYVL
+576 
-586 DEDAKKELSYTV
+586 
-598 EYYKDGEIVSGDTQT
+598 
-613 VKTEVQVLQPDTLT
+613 
-627 VKKDTINTVNK
+627 
-638 YYGYKFEKTDPTTIP
+638 
-653 ETVSNGDVIK
+653 
-663 VYYVLDEEAKKELS
+663 
-677 YTVEY
+677 
-682 YKDGEIVSGDTQT
+682 
-695 VKTEVQVLQPD
+695 
-706 TLTVKKED
+706 
-714 INTVNKYYGYKF
+714 
-726 EKTDPTTIPETV
+726 
-738 SNGDVIKVYYVLD
+738 
-751 EDAKKELSYTVEYYK
+751 
-766 DGEIVSGDTQTVKT
+766 
-780 EVQVLQPDTLTVK
+780 
-793 KEDINTVNKYYGYK
+793 
-807 FEKTDPTTIPETVSN
+807 
-822 GDVIKVY
+822 
-829 YVIDEEAKKELSYKV
+829 
-844 EYYKDGQIVS
+844 
-854 EDTQTVKTEVQVLQ
+854 
-868 PDTLTVNK
+868 
-876 DTINTVNKYYGYK
+876 
-889 FEKTDPTTIP
+889 
-899 ETVSNGDVIKVYYVI
+899 
-914 DEEAKKELSYTV
+914 
-926 EYYKDG
+926 
-932 EIVSGDTQTVKTEV
+932 
-946 QVLQPDTLTVN
+946 
-957 KENINTVNKYEGY
+957 
-970 RFEKTDPTTIPET
+970 FEKTDPTTIPET

-1029 SDVDHKATYNG
+1029 SDVNPKATYNG

-1062 TNYINVYYG
+1062 TNYIKVYYG

-1079 EVNKSTANAGD
+1079 KVNKSTANAGD
-1090 ILHYTIKVTE
+1090 ILHYTITVTE

-1115 LPSELNVIQESITQ
+1115 LPSELDVIADSITS

-1180 DSNDA
+1180 DSKDA

-1225 NTSYLND
+1225 NTSYLKD

-1289 VIGKGPYARNELER
+1289 VIGKGPYASNELER

-1336 TGANVVGGATS
+1336 TGANVVGSATS
-1347 SNYSD
+1347 SDYSE

>member
-106 NQGTTTGTTTGNAE
+106 NQGTTTGTTTGNAG

-269 NTVEAKNE
+269 NTIEAKNE

-361 SGDTQTVKTEVQV
+361 SGDTQTVRTEVQV

-391 KYYGYKFEKTDPTTI
+391 KYYGYK
-406 PETVSNGDVIK
+406 
-417 VYYVIDEEAKKEL
+417 
-430 SYTVEYYKDGKIVS
+430 
-444 GDTQTVKTEVQV
+444 
-456 LQPDTLTVNKDTINT
+456 
-471 VNKYYGYKF
+471 
-480 EKTDP
+480 
-485 TTIPETVS
+485 
-493 NGDVIKVYY
+493 
-502 VLDEEAKKELSYT
+502 
-515 VEYYKDGEIVSGDTQ
+515 
-530 TVKTEVQVLQ
+530 
-540 PDTLTVK
+540 
-547 KEDINTVNK
+547 
-556 YYGYKFE
+556 
-563 KTDPTTIPETVSN
+563 
-576 GDVIKVYYVL
+576 
-586 DEDAKKELSYTV
+586 
-598 EYYKDGEIVSGDTQT
+598 
-613 VKTEVQVLQPDTLT
+613 
-627 VKKDTINTVNK
+627 
-638 YYGYKFEKTDPTTIP
+638 
-653 ETVSNGDVIK
+653 
-663 VYYVLDEEAKKELS
+663 
-677 YTVEY
+677 
-682 YKDGEIVSGDTQT
+682 
-695 VKTEVQVLQPD
+695 
-706 TLTVKKED
+706 
-714 INTVNKYYGYKF
+714 
-726 EKTDPTTIPETV
+726 
-738 SNGDVIKVYYVLD
+738 
-751 EDAKKELSYTVEYYK
+751 
-766 DGEIVSGDTQTVKT
+766 
-780 EVQVLQPDTLTVK
+780 
-793 KEDINTVNKYYGYK
+793 
-807 FEKTDPTTIPETVSN
+807 
-822 GDVIKVY
+822 
-829 YVIDEEAKKELSYKV
+829 
-844 EYYKDGQIVS
+844 
-854 EDTQTVKTEVQVLQ
+854 
-868 PDTLTVNK
+868 
-876 DTINTVNKYYGYK
+876 
-889 FEKTDPTTIP
+889 
-899 ETVSNGDVIKVYYVI
+899 
-914 DEEAKKELSYTV
+914 
-926 EYYKDG
+926 
-932 EIVSGDTQTVKTEV
+932 
-946 QVLQPDTLTVN
+946 
-957 KENINTVNKYEGY
+957 
-970 RFEKTDPTTIPET
+970 FEKTDPTTIPET

>member
-106 NQGTTTGTTTGNAE
+106 NQGTTTGTTTGNAG

-351 VEYYKDGQIV
+351 VEYYKDGKIV

-391 KYYGYKFEKTDPTTI
+391 KYYGYK
-406 PETVSNGDVIK
+406 
-417 VYYVIDEEAKKEL
+417 
-430 SYTVEYYKDGKIVS
+430 
-444 GDTQTVKTEVQV
+444 
-456 LQPDTLTVNKDTINT
+456 
-471 VNKYYGYKF
+471 
-480 EKTDP
+480 
-485 TTIPETVS
+485 
-493 NGDVIKVYY
+493 
-502 VLDEEAKKELSYT
+502 
-515 VEYYKDGEIVSGDTQ
+515 
-530 TVKTEVQVLQ
+530 
-540 PDTLTVK
+540 
-547 KEDINTVNK
+547 
-556 YYGYKFE
+556 
-563 KTDPTTIPETVSN
+563 
-576 GDVIKVYYVL
+576 
-586 DEDAKKELSYTV
+586 
-598 EYYKDGEIVSGDTQT
+598 
-613 VKTEVQVLQPDTLT
+613 
-627 VKKDTINTVNK
+627 
-638 YYGYKFEKTDPTTIP
+638 
-653 ETVSNGDVIK
+653 
-663 VYYVLDEEAKKELS
+663 
-677 YTVEY
+677 
-682 YKDGEIVSGDTQT
+682 
-695 VKTEVQVLQPD
+695 
-706 TLTVKKED
+706 
-714 INTVNKYYGYKF
+714 
-726 EKTDPTTIPETV
+726 
-738 SNGDVIKVYYVLD
+738 
-751 EDAKKELSYTVEYYK
+751 
-766 DGEIVSGDTQTVKT
+766 
-780 EVQVLQPDTLTVK
+780 
-793 KEDINTVNKYYGYK
+793 
-807 FEKTDPTTIPETVSN
+807 
-822 GDVIKVY
+822 
-829 YVIDEEAKKELSYKV
+829 
-844 EYYKDGQIVS
+844 
-854 EDTQTVKTEVQVLQ
+854 
-868 PDTLTVNK
+868 
-876 DTINTVNKYYGYK
+876 
-889 FEKTDPTTIP
+889 
-899 ETVSNGDVIKVYYVI
+899 
-914 DEEAKKELSYTV
+914 
-926 EYYKDG
+926 
-932 EIVSGDTQTVKTEV
+932 
-946 QVLQPDTLTVN
+946 
-957 KENINTVNKYEGY
+957 
-970 RFEKTDPTTIPET
+970 FEKTDPTTIPET

>member
-106 NQGTTTGTTTGNAE
+106 NQGTTTGTTTGNAG

-417 VYYVIDEEAKKEL
+417 VYYV
-430 SYTVEYYKDGKIVS
+430 
-444 GDTQTVKTEVQV
+444 
-456 LQPDTLTVNKDTINT
+456 
-471 VNKYYGYKF
+471 
-480 EKTDP
+480 
-485 TTIPETVS
+485 
-493 NGDVIKVYY
+493 
-502 VLDEEAKKELSYT
+502 
-515 VEYYKDGEIVSGDTQ
+515 
-530 TVKTEVQVLQ
+530 
-540 PDTLTVK
+540 
-547 KEDINTVNK
+547 
-556 YYGYKFE
+556 
-563 KTDPTTIPETVSN
+563 
-576 GDVIKVYYVL
+576 L

-613 VKTEVQVLQPDTLT
+613 VRTEVQVLQPDIL
-627 VKKDTINTVNK
+627 TVNK
-638 YYGYKFEKTDPTTIP
+638 
-653 ETVSNGDVIK
+653 
-663 VYYVLDEEAKKELS
+663 
-677 YTVEY
+677 
-682 YKDGEIVSGDTQT
+682 DT
-695 VKTEVQVLQPD
+695 
-706 TLTVKKED
+706 
-714 INTVNKYYGYKF
+714 
-726 EKTDPTTIPETV
+726 
-738 SNGDVIKVYYVLD
+738 
-751 EDAKKELSYTVEYYK
+751 
-766 DGEIVSGDTQTVKT
+766 
-780 EVQVLQPDTLTVK
+780 
-793 KEDINTVNKYYGYK
+793 INTVNKYYGYK

-876 DTINTVNKYYGYK
+876 DTINTVNKY
-889 FEKTDPTTIP
+889 
-899 ETVSNGDVIKVYYVI
+899 
-914 DEEAKKELSYTV
+914 
-926 EYYKDG
+926 
-932 EIVSGDTQTVKTEV
+932 
-946 QVLQPDTLTVN
+946 
-957 KENINTVNKYEGY
+957 EGY

-1029 SDVDHKATYNG
+1029 SDVNPKATYNG

-1062 TNYINVYYG
+1062 TNYIKVYYG

-1079 EVNKSTANAGD
+1079 KVNKSTANAGD
-1090 ILHYTIKVTE
+1090 ILHYTITVTE

-1281 SDKEDTAY
+1281 SNQEDTAD

-1324 GNYYEIKEIEIK
+1324 GNYYEIKDTTIK
-1336 TGANVVGGATS
+1336 SGANVVGSATS

-1409 GKYADSLNDLK
+1409 GEYADSLNDLK
-1420 GDKDKAGLADEI
+1420 KGDKNTADEI

-1531 TEVINCASKEEL
+1531 TEVINCTSKEEL

-1555 IIRWDINECIEKNP
+1555 IIRWDINECIEKNA

>member
-106 NQGTTTGTTTGNAE
+106 NQGTTTGTTTGNAG

-351 VEYYKDGQIV
+351 VEYYKDG
-361 SGDTQTVKTEVQV
+361 
-374 LQPDTLTVKK
+374 
-384 EDINTVN
+384 
-391 KYYGYKFEKTDPTTI
+391 
-406 PETVSNGDVIK
+406 
-417 VYYVIDEEAKKEL
+417 
-430 SYTVEYYKDGKIVS
+430 
-444 GDTQTVKTEVQV
+444 
-456 LQPDTLTVNKDTINT
+456 
-471 VNKYYGYKF
+471 
-480 EKTDP
+480 
-485 TTIPETVS
+485 
-493 NGDVIKVYY
+493 
-502 VLDEEAKKELSYT
+502 
-515 VEYYKDGEIVSGDTQ
+515 EIVSGDTQ
-530 TVKTEVQVLQ
+530 TVRTEVQVLQ

-613 VKTEVQVLQPDTLT
+613 VR
-627 VKKDTINTVNK
+627 
-638 YYGYKFEKTDPTTIP
+638 
-653 ETVSNGDVIK
+653 
-663 VYYVLDEEAKKELS
+663 
-677 YTVEY
+677 
-682 YKDGEIVSGDTQT
+682 
-695 VKTEVQVLQPD
+695 TEVQVLQPD

-714 INTVNKYYGYKF
+714 
-726 EKTDPTTIPETV
+726 
-738 SNGDVIKVYYVLD
+738 
-751 EDAKKELSYTVEYYK
+751 
-766 DGEIVSGDTQTVKT
+766 
-780 EVQVLQPDTLTVK
+780 
-793 KEDINTVNKYYGYK
+793 
-807 FEKTDPTTIPETVSN
+807 
-822 GDVIKVY
+822 
-829 YVIDEEAKKELSYKV
+829 
-844 EYYKDGQIVS
+844 
-854 EDTQTVKTEVQVLQ
+854 
-868 PDTLTVNK
+868 
-876 DTINTVNKYYGYK
+876 INTVNKYYGYK

-932 EIVSGDTQTVKTEV
+932 EIVSGDTQTVRTEV
-946 QVLQPDTLTVN
+946 QVLQPDTLTVK
-957 KENINTVNKYEGY
+957 KEDINTVNKYYGY
-970 RFEKTDPTTIPET
+970 KFEKTDPTTIPET

-1029 SDVDHKATYNG
+1029 SDVNPKATYNG

-1062 TNYINVYYG
+1062 TNYIKVYYG

-1079 EVNKSTANAGD
+1079 KVNKSTANAGD
-1090 ILHYTIKVTE
+1090 ILHYTITVTE

-1281 SDKEDTAY
+1281 SNQEDTAD

-1336 TGANVVGGATS
+1336 TGANVVGSATS

>member
-1 MKARINY
+1 MGVKKLKARINY

-106 NQGTTTGTTTGNAE
+106 NQGTTTGTTTGNAG

-200 GKVTLKDIEVRD
+200 GKVTLNDIEVRD

-417 VYYVIDEEAKKEL
+417 VYYV
-430 SYTVEYYKDGKIVS
+430 
-444 GDTQTVKTEVQV
+444 
-456 LQPDTLTVNKDTINT
+456 
-471 VNKYYGYKF
+471 
-480 EKTDP
+480 
-485 TTIPETVS
+485 
-493 NGDVIKVYY
+493 
-502 VLDEEAKKELSYT
+502 
-515 VEYYKDGEIVSGDTQ
+515 
-530 TVKTEVQVLQ
+530 
-540 PDTLTVK
+540 
-547 KEDINTVNK
+547 
-556 YYGYKFE
+556 
-563 KTDPTTIPETVSN
+563 
-576 GDVIKVYYVL
+576 
-586 DEDAKKELSYTV
+586 
-598 EYYKDGEIVSGDTQT
+598 
-613 VKTEVQVLQPDTLT
+613 
-627 VKKDTINTVNK
+627 
-638 YYGYKFEKTDPTTIP
+638 
-653 ETVSNGDVIK
+653 
-663 VYYVLDEEAKKELS
+663 
-677 YTVEY
+677 
-682 YKDGEIVSGDTQT
+682 
-695 VKTEVQVLQPD
+695 
-706 TLTVKKED
+706 
-714 INTVNKYYGYKF
+714 
-726 EKTDPTTIPETV
+726 
-738 SNGDVIKVYYVLD
+738 
-751 EDAKKELSYTVEYYK
+751 
-766 DGEIVSGDTQTVKT
+766 
-780 EVQVLQPDTLTVK
+780 
-793 KEDINTVNKYYGYK
+793 
-807 FEKTDPTTIPETVSN
+807 
-822 GDVIKVY
+822 
-829 YVIDEEAKKELSYKV
+829 
-844 EYYKDGQIVS
+844 
-854 EDTQTVKTEVQVLQ
+854 
-868 PDTLTVNK
+868 
-876 DTINTVNKYYGYK
+876 
-889 FEKTDPTTIP
+889 
-899 ETVSNGDVIKVYYVI
+899 
-914 DEEAKKELSYTV
+914 
-926 EYYKDG
+926 
-932 EIVSGDTQTVKTEV
+932 
-946 QVLQPDTLTVN
+946 
-957 KENINTVNKYEGY
+957 
-970 RFEKTDPTTIPET
+970 
-983 VSNGDVIK
+983 
-991 VYYVKRTDLTY
+991 KRTDLTY

-1010 IEAEEELVTVP
+1010 IEAEEKLVTVP

>member
-63 GGVENPNTPNTDN
+63 GGVKNPNTPNTDN

-100 NPGTTT
+100 NPETTT
-106 NQGTTTGTTTGNAE
+106 NQGTTTGTTTGNAG

-277 YNLTIKYIYEDG
+277 YNYIV
-289 KQAAETYT
+289 
-297 ETLIPKAS
+297 
-305 YNVESPKIE
+305 N
-314 GYKADKT
+314 
-321 VVQGEMPFSD
+321 
-331 VEETV
+331 
-336 VYTIDEDAKKELSYT
+336 
-351 VEYYKDGQIV
+351 YYKDSKEEGNFLGKIE
-361 SGDTQTVKTEVQV
+361 DTAEFGETITASTTEYK
-374 LQPDTLTVKK
+374 P
-384 EDINTVN
+384 E
-391 KYYGYKFEKTDPTTI
+391 GYKFEGTAP
-406 PETVSNGDVIK
+406 SMVIK
-417 VYYVIDEEAKKEL
+417 VSGNVIDVIYVKDIFGYTINYYQDSKSEENFL
-430 SYTVEYYKDGKIVS
+430 GKIENTAEFGATITAS
-444 GDTQTVKTEVQV
+444 ITEYK
-456 LQPDTLTVNKDTINT
+456 PE
-471 VNKYYGYKF
+471 GYKF
-480 EKTDP
+480 
-485 TTIPETVS
+485 
-493 NGDVIKVYY
+493 NGTAPSMVIKV
-502 VLDEEAKKELSYT
+502 
-515 VEYYKDGEIVSGDTQ
+515 SGN
-530 TVKTEVQVLQ
+530 V
-540 PDTLTVK
+540 
-547 KEDINTVNK
+547 I
-556 YYGYKFE
+556 
-563 KTDPTTIPETVSN
+563 
-576 GDVIKVYYVL
+576 DVI
-586 DEDAKKELSYTV
+586 YT
-598 EYYKDGEIVSGDTQT
+598 
-613 VKTEVQVLQPDTLT
+613 
-627 VKKDTINTVNK
+627 
-638 YYGYKFEKTDPTTIP
+638 
-653 ETVSNGDVIK
+653 
-663 VYYVLDEEAKKELS
+663 
-677 YTVEY
+677 
-682 YKDGEIVSGDTQT
+682 
-695 VKTEVQVLQPD
+695 
-706 TLTVKKED
+706 
-714 INTVNKYYGYKF
+714 
-726 EKTDPTTIPETV
+726 
-738 SNGDVIKVYYVLD
+738 
-751 EDAKKELSYTVEYYK
+751 
-766 DGEIVSGDTQTVKT
+766 
-780 EVQVLQPDTLTVK
+780 
-793 KEDINTVNKYYGYK
+793 
-807 FEKTDPTTIPETVSN
+807 
-822 GDVIKVY
+822 
-829 YVIDEEAKKELSYKV
+829 
-844 EYYKDGQIVS
+844 
-854 EDTQTVKTEVQVLQ
+854 
-868 PDTLTVNK
+868 
-876 DTINTVNKYYGYK
+876 
-889 FEKTDPTTIP
+889 
-899 ETVSNGDVIKVYYVI
+899 
-914 DEEAKKELSYTV
+914 
-926 EYYKDG
+926 
-932 EIVSGDTQTVKTEV
+932 
-946 QVLQPDTLTVN
+946 
-957 KENINTVNKYEGY
+957 
-970 RFEKTDPTTIPET
+970 
-983 VSNGDVIK
+983 
-991 VYYVKRTDLTY
+991 KRTDLTY
-1002 TVHYYYNG
+1002 TVNYYYNG
-1010 IEAEEELVTVP
+1010 TKEISVP
-1021 GQKYLAEV
+1021 FSNQTYLAAI
-1029 SDVDHKATYNG
+1029 SYVDAKATYND

-1079 EVNKSTANAGD
+1079 VVDSTTANAGSE
-1090 ILHYTIKVTE
+1090 LNYTITVSE
-1100 DRGLVDA
+1100 DRGFVNA

-1115 LPSELNVIQESITQ
+1115 LPSELEVIADSITS
-1129 DGKLNDAKTSIE
+1129 DGKLNDAKTEIE
-1141 WNVEKLGKGQNIK
+1141 WNIAELEKGKDVELK
-1154 FEFDAKIKE
+1154 FTAKIKPNT
-1163 SSIGEVIT
+1163 IGKVIT
-1171 NKATLNGNT
+1171 NNVTLTDATGNT
-1180 DSNDA
+1180 IGSDSA
-1185 ITTVNGKTVEVREI
+1185 TTTVNGKTVEVREI

-1281 SDKEDTAY
+1281 SDQEDTAD
-1289 VIGKGPYARNELER
+1289 VIGKGPYTSDKVKEESHLF
-1303 DYWGYYVR
+1303 YTKYYVV
-1311 ENGEKIY
+1311 ENNKKIY
-1318 VGKATD
+1318 VEQATD
-1324 GNYYEIKEIEIK
+1324 RNYYEIKDTTIK
-1336 TGANVVGGATS
+1336 SGANVVGSATS
-1347 SNYSD
+1347 SDYSE

-1569 NIDLSGTLKL
+1569 TIDLSGTLKL

>member
-106 NQGTTTGTTTGNAE
+106 NQGTTTGTTTGNAG

-351 VEYYKDGQIV
+351 VEYYKDG
-361 SGDTQTVKTEVQV
+361 
-374 LQPDTLTVKK
+374 
-384 EDINTVN
+384 
-391 KYYGYKFEKTDPTTI
+391 
-406 PETVSNGDVIK
+406 
-417 VYYVIDEEAKKEL
+417 
-430 SYTVEYYKDGKIVS
+430 
-444 GDTQTVKTEVQV
+444 
-456 LQPDTLTVNKDTINT
+456 
-471 VNKYYGYKF
+471 
-480 EKTDP
+480 
-485 TTIPETVS
+485 
-493 NGDVIKVYY
+493 
-502 VLDEEAKKELSYT
+502 
-515 VEYYKDGEIVSGDTQ
+515 EIVSGDTQ

-563 KTDPTTIPETVSN
+563 
-576 GDVIKVYYVL
+576 
-586 DEDAKKELSYTV
+586 
-598 EYYKDGEIVSGDTQT
+598 
-613 VKTEVQVLQPDTLT
+613 
-627 VKKDTINTVNK
+627 
-638 YYGYKFEKTDPTTIP
+638 
-653 ETVSNGDVIK
+653 
-663 VYYVLDEEAKKELS
+663 
-677 YTVEY
+677 
-682 YKDGEIVSGDTQT
+682 
-695 VKTEVQVLQPD
+695 
-706 TLTVKKED
+706 
-714 INTVNKYYGYKF
+714 
-726 EKTDPTTIPETV
+726 
-738 SNGDVIKVYYVLD
+738 
-751 EDAKKELSYTVEYYK
+751 
-766 DGEIVSGDTQTVKT
+766 
-780 EVQVLQPDTLTVK
+780 
-793 KEDINTVNKYYGYK
+793 
-807 FEKTDPTTIPETVSN
+807 
-822 GDVIKVY
+822 
-829 YVIDEEAKKELSYKV
+829 
-844 EYYKDGQIVS
+844 
-854 EDTQTVKTEVQVLQ
+854 
-868 PDTLTVNK
+868 
-876 DTINTVNKYYGYK
+876 
-889 FEKTDPTTIP
+889 
-899 ETVSNGDVIKVYYVI
+899 
-914 DEEAKKELSYTV
+914 
-926 EYYKDG
+926 
-932 EIVSGDTQTVKTEV
+932 
-946 QVLQPDTLTVN
+946 
-957 KENINTVNKYEGY
+957 
-970 RFEKTDPTTIPET
+970 RTDPTTIPET

>member
-106 NQGTTTGTTTGNAE
+106 NQGTTTGTTTGNAG

-200 GKVTLKDIEVRD
+200 GKVTLNDIEVRD

-430 SYTVEYYKDGKIVS
+430 SYTVEYYKDGEIVS

-471 VNKYYGYKF
+471 VNKYEGYKF

-493 NGDVIKVYY
+493 NG
-502 VLDEEAKKELSYT
+502 
-515 VEYYKDGEIVSGDTQ
+515 
-530 TVKTEVQVLQ
+530 
-540 PDTLTVK
+540 
-547 KEDINTVNK
+547 N
-556 YYGYKFE
+556 
-563 KTDPTTIPETVSN
+563 
-576 GDVIKVYYVL
+576 
-586 DEDAKKELSYTV
+586 
-598 EYYKDGEIVSGDTQT
+598 
-613 VKTEVQVLQPDTLT
+613 
-627 VKKDTINTVNK
+627 
-638 YYGYKFEKTDPTTIP
+638 
-653 ETVSNGDVIK
+653 
-663 VYYVLDEEAKKELS
+663 
-677 YTVEY
+677 
-682 YKDGEIVSGDTQT
+682 
-695 VKTEVQVLQPD
+695 
-706 TLTVKKED
+706 
-714 INTVNKYYGYKF
+714 
-726 EKTDPTTIPETV
+726 
-738 SNGDVIKVYYVLD
+738 
-751 EDAKKELSYTVEYYK
+751 
-766 DGEIVSGDTQTVKT
+766 
-780 EVQVLQPDTLTVK
+780 
-793 KEDINTVNKYYGYK
+793 
-807 FEKTDPTTIPETVSN
+807 
-822 GDVIKVY
+822 
-829 YVIDEEAKKELSYKV
+829 
-844 EYYKDGQIVS
+844 
-854 EDTQTVKTEVQVLQ
+854 
-868 PDTLTVNK
+868 
-876 DTINTVNKYYGYK
+876 
-889 FEKTDPTTIP
+889 
-899 ETVSNGDVIKVYYVI
+899 
-914 DEEAKKELSYTV
+914 
-926 EYYKDG
+926 
-932 EIVSGDTQTVKTEV
+932 
-946 QVLQPDTLTVN
+946 
-957 KENINTVNKYEGY
+957 
-970 RFEKTDPTTIPET
+970 
-983 VSNGDVIK
+983 VIK

-1281 SDKEDTAY
+1281 SNQEDTAD
-1289 VIGKGPYARNELER
+1289 VIGKGPYTSDKVKEER
-1303 DYWGYYVR
+1303 HLFYTKYYVV
-1311 ENGEKIY
+1311 ENNERIY
-1318 VGKATD
+1318 VEQATD
-1324 GNYYEIKEIEIK
+1324 GNYYEIKDTTIK
-1336 TGANVVGGATS
+1336 SGANVVGSATS

-1409 GKYADSLNDLK
+1409 GEYADSLNDLK
-1420 GDKDKAGLADEI
+1420 KGDKNTADEI

>member
-106 NQGTTTGTTTGNAE
+106 NQGTTTGTTTGNAG

-200 GKVTLKDIEVRD
+200 GKVTLNDIEVRD

-351 VEYYKDGQIV
+351 VEYYKDG
-361 SGDTQTVKTEVQV
+361 
-374 LQPDTLTVKK
+374 
-384 EDINTVN
+384 
-391 KYYGYKFEKTDPTTI
+391 
-406 PETVSNGDVIK
+406 
-417 VYYVIDEEAKKEL
+417 
-430 SYTVEYYKDGKIVS
+430 
-444 GDTQTVKTEVQV
+444 
-456 LQPDTLTVNKDTINT
+456 
-471 VNKYYGYKF
+471 
-480 EKTDP
+480 
-485 TTIPETVS
+485 
-493 NGDVIKVYY
+493 
-502 VLDEEAKKELSYT
+502 
-515 VEYYKDGEIVSGDTQ
+515 EIVSGDTQ

-563 KTDPTTIPETVSN
+563 KTDPATIPETVSN
-576 GDVIKVYYVL
+576 G
-586 DEDAKKELSYTV
+586 
-598 EYYKDGEIVSGDTQT
+598 
-613 VKTEVQVLQPDTLT
+613 
-627 VKKDTINTVNK
+627 N
-638 YYGYKFEKTDPTTIP
+638 
-653 ETVSNGDVIK
+653 
-663 VYYVLDEEAKKELS
+663 
-677 YTVEY
+677 
-682 YKDGEIVSGDTQT
+682 
-695 VKTEVQVLQPD
+695 
-706 TLTVKKED
+706 
-714 INTVNKYYGYKF
+714 
-726 EKTDPTTIPETV
+726 
-738 SNGDVIKVYYVLD
+738 
-751 EDAKKELSYTVEYYK
+751 
-766 DGEIVSGDTQTVKT
+766 
-780 EVQVLQPDTLTVK
+780 
-793 KEDINTVNKYYGYK
+793 
-807 FEKTDPTTIPETVSN
+807 
-822 GDVIKVY
+822 
-829 YVIDEEAKKELSYKV
+829 
-844 EYYKDGQIVS
+844 
-854 EDTQTVKTEVQVLQ
+854 
-868 PDTLTVNK
+868 
-876 DTINTVNKYYGYK
+876 
-889 FEKTDPTTIP
+889 
-899 ETVSNGDVIKVYYVI
+899 VIKVYYVI

-957 KENINTVNKYEGY
+957 KDTINTVNKYEGY

-1029 SDVDHKATYNG
+1029 SDVDHKAKYNG
-1040 VTYEEYD
+1040 VIYEEYD

-1090 ILHYTIKVTE
+1090 ILHYTITVTE

-1163 SSIGEVIT
+1163 SSMGEVIT

-1281 SDKEDTAY
+1281 SDQEDTAD
-1289 VIGKGPYARNELER
+1289 VIGKGPYTSDKVKEER
-1303 DYWGYYVR
+1303 HLFYTKYYVV
-1311 ENGEKIY
+1311 ENNERIY
-1318 VGKATD
+1318 VEQATD
-1324 GNYYEIKEIEIK
+1324 GNYYEIKDTTIK
-1336 TGANVVGGATS
+1336 SGANVVGSATS

-1409 GKYADSLNDLK
+1409 GEYADSLNDLK
-1420 GDKDKAGLADEI
+1420 KGDKNTADEI

>member
-351 VEYYKDGQIV
+351 VEYYKDGEIV

-430 SYTVEYYKDGKIVS
+430 SYTVEYYKDG
-444 GDTQTVKTEVQV
+444 
-456 LQPDTLTVNKDTINT
+456 
-471 VNKYYGYKF
+471 
-480 EKTDP
+480 
-485 TTIPETVS
+485 
-493 NGDVIKVYY
+493 
-502 VLDEEAKKELSYT
+502 
-515 VEYYKDGEIVSGDTQ
+515 EIVSGDTQ

-556 YYGYKFE
+556 YYGYK
-563 KTDPTTIPETVSN
+563 
-576 GDVIKVYYVL
+576 
-586 DEDAKKELSYTV
+586 
-598 EYYKDGEIVSGDTQT
+598 
-613 VKTEVQVLQPDTLT
+613 
-627 VKKDTINTVNK
+627 
-638 YYGYKFEKTDPTTIP
+638 
-653 ETVSNGDVIK
+653 
-663 VYYVLDEEAKKELS
+663 
-677 YTVEY
+677 
-682 YKDGEIVSGDTQT
+682 
-695 VKTEVQVLQPD
+695 
-706 TLTVKKED
+706 
-714 INTVNKYYGYKF
+714 
-726 EKTDPTTIPETV
+726 
-738 SNGDVIKVYYVLD
+738 
-751 EDAKKELSYTVEYYK
+751 
-766 DGEIVSGDTQTVKT
+766 
-780 EVQVLQPDTLTVK
+780 
-793 KEDINTVNKYYGYK
+793 
-807 FEKTDPTTIPETVSN
+807 
-822 GDVIKVY
+822 
-829 YVIDEEAKKELSYKV
+829 
-844 EYYKDGQIVS
+844 
-854 EDTQTVKTEVQVLQ
+854 
-868 PDTLTVNK
+868 
-876 DTINTVNKYYGYK
+876 
-889 FEKTDPTTIP
+889 
-899 ETVSNGDVIKVYYVI
+899 
-914 DEEAKKELSYTV
+914 
-926 EYYKDG
+926 
-932 EIVSGDTQTVKTEV
+932 
-946 QVLQPDTLTVN
+946 
-957 KENINTVNKYEGY
+957 
-970 RFEKTDPTTIPET
+970 FEKTDPTTIPET

>member
-106 NQGTTTGTTTGNAE
+106 NQGTTTGTTTGNAG

-200 GKVTLKDIEVRD
+200 GKVTLNDIEVRD

-336 VYTIDEDAKKELSYT
+336 VYTIDEEAKKELSYT
-351 VEYYKDGQIV
+351 VEYYKDGQ
-361 SGDTQTVKTEVQV
+361 
-374 LQPDTLTVKK
+374 
-384 EDINTVN
+384 
-391 KYYGYKFEKTDPTTI
+391 
-406 PETVSNGDVIK
+406 
-417 VYYVIDEEAKKEL
+417 
-430 SYTVEYYKDGKIVS
+430 
-444 GDTQTVKTEVQV
+444 
-456 LQPDTLTVNKDTINT
+456 
-471 VNKYYGYKF
+471 
-480 EKTDP
+480 
-485 TTIPETVS
+485 
-493 NGDVIKVYY
+493 
-502 VLDEEAKKELSYT
+502 
-515 VEYYKDGEIVSGDTQ
+515 IVSGDTQ

-598 EYYKDGEIVSGDTQT
+598 EYYKDGEIVSEDTQT
-613 VKTEVQVLQPDTLT
+613 VKTEVQVLQPDILT
-627 VKKDTINTVNK
+627 VNKDTINTVNK
-638 YYGYKFEKTDPTTIP
+638 YEGYKFEKTDPTTIP
-653 ETVSNGDVIK
+653 ETVSNG
-663 VYYVLDEEAKKELS
+663 
-677 YTVEY
+677 
-682 YKDGEIVSGDTQT
+682 
-695 VKTEVQVLQPD
+695 
-706 TLTVKKED
+706 
-714 INTVNKYYGYKF
+714 N
-726 EKTDPTTIPETV
+726 
-738 SNGDVIKVYYVLD
+738 
-751 EDAKKELSYTVEYYK
+751 
-766 DGEIVSGDTQTVKT
+766 
-780 EVQVLQPDTLTVK
+780 
-793 KEDINTVNKYYGYK
+793 
-807 FEKTDPTTIPETVSN
+807 
-822 GDVIKVY
+822 
-829 YVIDEEAKKELSYKV
+829 
-844 EYYKDGQIVS
+844 
-854 EDTQTVKTEVQVLQ
+854 
-868 PDTLTVNK
+868 
-876 DTINTVNKYYGYK
+876 
-889 FEKTDPTTIP
+889 
-899 ETVSNGDVIKVYYVI
+899 
-914 DEEAKKELSYTV
+914 
-926 EYYKDG
+926 
-932 EIVSGDTQTVKTEV
+932 
-946 QVLQPDTLTVN
+946 
-957 KENINTVNKYEGY
+957 
-970 RFEKTDPTTIPET
+970 
-983 VSNGDVIK
+983 VIK

-1062 TNYINVYYG
+1062 TNYIKVYYG

-1281 SDKEDTAY
+1281 SNQEDTAD
-1289 VIGKGPYARNELER
+1289 VIGKGPYTSDKVKEER
-1303 DYWGYYVR
+1303 HLFYTKYYVV
-1311 ENGEKIY
+1311 ENNERIY
-1318 VGKATD
+1318 VEQATD
-1324 GNYYEIKEIEIK
+1324 GNYYEIKDTTIK
-1336 TGANVVGGATS
+1336 SGANVVGSATS

-1409 GKYADSLNDLK
+1409 GEYADSLNDLK
-1420 GDKDKAGLADEI
+1420 KGDKNTADEI

>member
-106 NQGTTTGTTTGNAE
+106 NQGTTTGTTTGNAG

-430 SYTVEYYKDGKIVS
+430 SYTVEYYKDG
-444 GDTQTVKTEVQV
+444 
-456 LQPDTLTVNKDTINT
+456 
-471 VNKYYGYKF
+471 
-480 EKTDP
+480 
-485 TTIPETVS
+485 
-493 NGDVIKVYY
+493 
-502 VLDEEAKKELSYT
+502 
-515 VEYYKDGEIVSGDTQ
+515 EIVSGDTQ
-530 TVKTEVQVLQ
+530 TVRTEVQVLQ

-556 YYGYKFE
+556 YYGYK
-563 KTDPTTIPETVSN
+563 
-576 GDVIKVYYVL
+576 
-586 DEDAKKELSYTV
+586 
-598 EYYKDGEIVSGDTQT
+598 
-613 VKTEVQVLQPDTLT
+613 
-627 VKKDTINTVNK
+627 
-638 YYGYKFEKTDPTTIP
+638 
-653 ETVSNGDVIK
+653 
-663 VYYVLDEEAKKELS
+663 
-677 YTVEY
+677 
-682 YKDGEIVSGDTQT
+682 
-695 VKTEVQVLQPD
+695 
-706 TLTVKKED
+706 
-714 INTVNKYYGYKF
+714 
-726 EKTDPTTIPETV
+726 
-738 SNGDVIKVYYVLD
+738 
-751 EDAKKELSYTVEYYK
+751 
-766 DGEIVSGDTQTVKT
+766 
-780 EVQVLQPDTLTVK
+780 
-793 KEDINTVNKYYGYK
+793 
-807 FEKTDPTTIPETVSN
+807 
-822 GDVIKVY
+822 
-829 YVIDEEAKKELSYKV
+829 
-844 EYYKDGQIVS
+844 
-854 EDTQTVKTEVQVLQ
+854 
-868 PDTLTVNK
+868 
-876 DTINTVNKYYGYK
+876 
-889 FEKTDPTTIP
+889 
-899 ETVSNGDVIKVYYVI
+899 
-914 DEEAKKELSYTV
+914 
-926 EYYKDG
+926 
-932 EIVSGDTQTVKTEV
+932 
-946 QVLQPDTLTVN
+946 
-957 KENINTVNKYEGY
+957 
-970 RFEKTDPTTIPET
+970 FEKTDPTTIPET

>member
-49 VTEPANNGNDSNNN
+49 VTEPADNGNDSNNN

-106 NQGTTTGTTTGNAE
+106 NQGTTTGTTTGNAG

-351 VEYYKDGQIV
+351 VEYYKDG
-361 SGDTQTVKTEVQV
+361 
-374 LQPDTLTVKK
+374 
-384 EDINTVN
+384 
-391 KYYGYKFEKTDPTTI
+391 
-406 PETVSNGDVIK
+406 
-417 VYYVIDEEAKKEL
+417 
-430 SYTVEYYKDGKIVS
+430 
-444 GDTQTVKTEVQV
+444 
-456 LQPDTLTVNKDTINT
+456 
-471 VNKYYGYKF
+471 
-480 EKTDP
+480 
-485 TTIPETVS
+485 
-493 NGDVIKVYY
+493 
-502 VLDEEAKKELSYT
+502 
-515 VEYYKDGEIVSGDTQ
+515 
-530 TVKTEVQVLQ
+530 
-540 PDTLTVK
+540 
-547 KEDINTVNK
+547 
-556 YYGYKFE
+556 
-563 KTDPTTIPETVSN
+563 
-576 GDVIKVYYVL
+576 
-586 DEDAKKELSYTV
+586 
-598 EYYKDGEIVSGDTQT
+598 
-613 VKTEVQVLQPDTLT
+613 
-627 VKKDTINTVNK
+627 
-638 YYGYKFEKTDPTTIP
+638 
-653 ETVSNGDVIK
+653 
-663 VYYVLDEEAKKELS
+663 
-677 YTVEY
+677 
-682 YKDGEIVSGDTQT
+682 EIVSGDTQT

-807 FEKTDPTTIPETVSN
+807 
-822 GDVIKVY
+822 
-829 YVIDEEAKKELSYKV
+829 
-844 EYYKDGQIVS
+844 
-854 EDTQTVKTEVQVLQ
+854 
-868 PDTLTVNK
+868 
-876 DTINTVNKYYGYK
+876 
-889 FEKTDPTTIP
+889 
-899 ETVSNGDVIKVYYVI
+899 
-914 DEEAKKELSYTV
+914 
-926 EYYKDG
+926 
-932 EIVSGDTQTVKTEV
+932 
-946 QVLQPDTLTVN
+946 
-957 KENINTVNKYEGY
+957 
-970 RFEKTDPTTIPET
+970 FEKTDPTTIPET

>member
-106 NQGTTTGTTTGNAE
+106 NQGTTTGTTTGNAG

-351 VEYYKDGQIV
+351 VEYYKDG
-361 SGDTQTVKTEVQV
+361 
-374 LQPDTLTVKK
+374 
-384 EDINTVN
+384 
-391 KYYGYKFEKTDPTTI
+391 
-406 PETVSNGDVIK
+406 
-417 VYYVIDEEAKKEL
+417 
-430 SYTVEYYKDGKIVS
+430 
-444 GDTQTVKTEVQV
+444 
-456 LQPDTLTVNKDTINT
+456 
-471 VNKYYGYKF
+471 
-480 EKTDP
+480 
-485 TTIPETVS
+485 
-493 NGDVIKVYY
+493 
-502 VLDEEAKKELSYT
+502 
-515 VEYYKDGEIVSGDTQ
+515 
-530 TVKTEVQVLQ
+530 
-540 PDTLTVK
+540 
-547 KEDINTVNK
+547 
-556 YYGYKFE
+556 
-563 KTDPTTIPETVSN
+563 
-576 GDVIKVYYVL
+576 
-586 DEDAKKELSYTV
+586 
-598 EYYKDGEIVSGDTQT
+598 
-613 VKTEVQVLQPDTLT
+613 
-627 VKKDTINTVNK
+627 
-638 YYGYKFEKTDPTTIP
+638 
-653 ETVSNGDVIK
+653 
-663 VYYVLDEEAKKELS
+663 
-677 YTVEY
+677 
-682 YKDGEIVSGDTQT
+682 EIVSGDTQT

-829 YVIDEEAKKELSYKV
+829 YVIDEEAKKELSY
-844 EYYKDGQIVS
+844 
-854 EDTQTVKTEVQVLQ
+854 
-868 PDTLTVNK
+868 
-876 DTINTVNKYYGYK
+876 
-889 FEKTDPTTIP
+889 
-899 ETVSNGDVIKVYYVI
+899 
-914 DEEAKKELSYTV
+914 TV

-946 QVLQPDTLTVN
+946 QVLQPDTLTVK
-957 KENINTVNKYEGY
+957 KEDINTVNKYYGY
-970 RFEKTDPTTIPET
+970 KFEKTDPTTIPET

>member
-106 NQGTTTGTTTGNAE
+106 NQGTTTGTTTGNAG

-417 VYYVIDEEAKKEL
+417 VYYV
-430 SYTVEYYKDGKIVS
+430 
-444 GDTQTVKTEVQV
+444 
-456 LQPDTLTVNKDTINT
+456 
-471 VNKYYGYKF
+471 
-480 EKTDP
+480 
-485 TTIPETVS
+485 
-493 NGDVIKVYY
+493 
-502 VLDEEAKKELSYT
+502 
-515 VEYYKDGEIVSGDTQ
+515 
-530 TVKTEVQVLQ
+530 
-540 PDTLTVK
+540 
-547 KEDINTVNK
+547 
-556 YYGYKFE
+556 
-563 KTDPTTIPETVSN
+563 
-576 GDVIKVYYVL
+576 
-586 DEDAKKELSYTV
+586 
-598 EYYKDGEIVSGDTQT
+598 
-613 VKTEVQVLQPDTLT
+613 
-627 VKKDTINTVNK
+627 
-638 YYGYKFEKTDPTTIP
+638 
-653 ETVSNGDVIK
+653 
-663 VYYVLDEEAKKELS
+663 
-677 YTVEY
+677 
-682 YKDGEIVSGDTQT
+682 
-695 VKTEVQVLQPD
+695 
-706 TLTVKKED
+706 
-714 INTVNKYYGYKF
+714 
-726 EKTDPTTIPETV
+726 
-738 SNGDVIKVYYVLD
+738 
-751 EDAKKELSYTVEYYK
+751 
-766 DGEIVSGDTQTVKT
+766 
-780 EVQVLQPDTLTVK
+780 
-793 KEDINTVNKYYGYK
+793 
-807 FEKTDPTTIPETVSN
+807 
-822 GDVIKVY
+822 
-829 YVIDEEAKKELSYKV
+829 
-844 EYYKDGQIVS
+844 
-854 EDTQTVKTEVQVLQ
+854 
-868 PDTLTVNK
+868 
-876 DTINTVNKYYGYK
+876 
-889 FEKTDPTTIP
+889 
-899 ETVSNGDVIKVYYVI
+899 
-914 DEEAKKELSYTV
+914 
-926 EYYKDG
+926 
-932 EIVSGDTQTVKTEV
+932 
-946 QVLQPDTLTVN
+946 
-957 KENINTVNKYEGY
+957 
-970 RFEKTDPTTIPET
+970 
-983 VSNGDVIK
+983 
-991 VYYVKRTDLTY
+991 KRTDLTY

-1029 SDVDHKATYNG
+1029 SDVNPKATYNG

-1062 TNYINVYYG
+1062 TNYIKVYYG

-1079 EVNKSTANAGD
+1079 KVNKSTANAGD
-1090 ILHYTIKVTE
+1090 ILHYTITVTE

-1281 SDKEDTAY
+1281 SNQEDTAD

-1336 TGANVVGGATS
+1336 TGANVVGSATS

>member
-106 NQGTTTGTTTGNAE
+106 NQGTTTGTTTGNAG

-131 TVVENPWKTEDITWA
+131 TVVENPWKTEDITWM

-200 GKVTLKDIEVRD
+200 GKVTLNDIEVRD

-297 ETLIPKAS
+297 ETLTPEAS
-305 YNVESPKIE
+305 YDVKSPKIE

-321 VVQGEMPFSD
+321 VVQGEMPFRD

-336 VYTIDEDAKKELSYT
+336 VYTKRNDLGYTIHYKEQGTNAKLAEDKVVTNKKFNEVITENAIDIEGY
-351 VEYYKDGQIV
+351 
-361 SGDTQTVKTEVQV
+361 
-374 LQPDTLTVKK
+374 
-384 EDINTVN
+384 N
-391 KYYGYKFEKTDPTTI
+391 KVDPTSAEIRITTGTN
-406 PETVSNGDVIK
+406 EYTF
-417 VYYVIDEEAKKEL
+417 YY
-430 SYTVEYYKDGKIVS
+430 T
-444 GDTQTVKTEVQV
+444 
-456 LQPDTLTVNKDTINT
+456 
-471 VNKYYGYKF
+471 
-480 EKTDP
+480 
-485 TTIPETVS
+485 
-493 NGDVIKVYY
+493 
-502 VLDEEAKKELSYT
+502 
-515 VEYYKDGEIVSGDTQ
+515 
-530 TVKTEVQVLQ
+530 
-540 PDTLTVK
+540 
-547 KEDINTVNK
+547 
-556 YYGYKFE
+556 
-563 KTDPTTIPETVSN
+563 
-576 GDVIKVYYVL
+576 
-586 DEDAKKELSYTV
+586 
-598 EYYKDGEIVSGDTQT
+598 
-613 VKTEVQVLQPDTLT
+613 
-627 VKKDTINTVNK
+627 
-638 YYGYKFEKTDPTTIP
+638 
-653 ETVSNGDVIK
+653 
-663 VYYVLDEEAKKELS
+663 
-677 YTVEY
+677 
-682 YKDGEIVSGDTQT
+682 
-695 VKTEVQVLQPD
+695 
-706 TLTVKKED
+706 
-714 INTVNKYYGYKF
+714 
-726 EKTDPTTIPETV
+726 
-738 SNGDVIKVYYVLD
+738 
-751 EDAKKELSYTVEYYK
+751 
-766 DGEIVSGDTQTVKT
+766 
-780 EVQVLQPDTLTVK
+780 
-793 KEDINTVNKYYGYK
+793 
-807 FEKTDPTTIPETVSN
+807 
-822 GDVIKVY
+822 
-829 YVIDEEAKKELSYKV
+829 
-844 EYYKDGQIVS
+844 
-854 EDTQTVKTEVQVLQ
+854 
-868 PDTLTVNK
+868 
-876 DTINTVNKYYGYK
+876 
-889 FEKTDPTTIP
+889 
-899 ETVSNGDVIKVYYVI
+899 
-914 DEEAKKELSYTV
+914 
-926 EYYKDG
+926 
-932 EIVSGDTQTVKTEV
+932 
-946 QVLQPDTLTVN
+946 
-957 KENINTVNKYEGY
+957 
-970 RFEKTDPTTIPET
+970 
-983 VSNGDVIK
+983 
-991 VYYVKRTDLTY
+991 KRTDLTY

-1029 SDVDHKATYNG
+1029 SDVNPKATYNG

-1090 ILHYTIKVTE
+1090 ILHYTIIVTE

-1115 LPSELNVIQESITQ
+1115 LPSELDVIADSITS

-1171 NKATLNGNT
+1171 NKATLNGNA

-1281 SDKEDTAY
+1281 SNQEDTAD
-1289 VIGKGPYARNELER
+1289 VIGKGPYTSDKVKEER
-1303 DYWGYYVR
+1303 HLFYTKYYVV
-1311 ENGEKIY
+1311 ENNERIY
-1318 VGKATD
+1318 VEQATD
-1324 GNYYEIKEIEIK
+1324 GNYYEIKDTTIK
-1336 TGANVVGGATS
+1336 SGANVVGSATS

>member
-106 NQGTTTGTTTGNAE
+106 NQGTTTGTTTGNAG

-391 KYYGYKFEKTDPTTI
+391 KYYGYK
-406 PETVSNGDVIK
+406 
-417 VYYVIDEEAKKEL
+417 
-430 SYTVEYYKDGKIVS
+430 
-444 GDTQTVKTEVQV
+444 
-456 LQPDTLTVNKDTINT
+456 
-471 VNKYYGYKF
+471 
-480 EKTDP
+480 
-485 TTIPETVS
+485 
-493 NGDVIKVYY
+493 
-502 VLDEEAKKELSYT
+502 
-515 VEYYKDGEIVSGDTQ
+515 
-530 TVKTEVQVLQ
+530 
-540 PDTLTVK
+540 
-547 KEDINTVNK
+547 
-556 YYGYKFE
+556 
-563 KTDPTTIPETVSN
+563 
-576 GDVIKVYYVL
+576 
-586 DEDAKKELSYTV
+586 
-598 EYYKDGEIVSGDTQT
+598 
-613 VKTEVQVLQPDTLT
+613 
-627 VKKDTINTVNK
+627 
-638 YYGYKFEKTDPTTIP
+638 
-653 ETVSNGDVIK
+653 
-663 VYYVLDEEAKKELS
+663 
-677 YTVEY
+677 
-682 YKDGEIVSGDTQT
+682 
-695 VKTEVQVLQPD
+695 
-706 TLTVKKED
+706 
-714 INTVNKYYGYKF
+714 
-726 EKTDPTTIPETV
+726 
-738 SNGDVIKVYYVLD
+738 
-751 EDAKKELSYTVEYYK
+751 
-766 DGEIVSGDTQTVKT
+766 
-780 EVQVLQPDTLTVK
+780 
-793 KEDINTVNKYYGYK
+793 
-807 FEKTDPTTIPETVSN
+807 
-822 GDVIKVY
+822 
-829 YVIDEEAKKELSYKV
+829 
-844 EYYKDGQIVS
+844 
-854 EDTQTVKTEVQVLQ
+854 
-868 PDTLTVNK
+868 
-876 DTINTVNKYYGYK
+876 
-889 FEKTDPTTIP
+889 
-899 ETVSNGDVIKVYYVI
+899 
-914 DEEAKKELSYTV
+914 
-926 EYYKDG
+926 
-932 EIVSGDTQTVKTEV
+932 
-946 QVLQPDTLTVN
+946 
-957 KENINTVNKYEGY
+957 
-970 RFEKTDPTTIPET
+970 FEKTDPTTIPET

>member
-106 NQGTTTGTTTGNAE
+106 NQGTTTGTTTGNAG

-200 GKVTLKDIEVRD
+200 GKVTLNDIEVRD
-212 DMVGVSTTIKTLE
+212 DMVGVSTTVKTLE

-351 VEYYKDGQIV
+351 VEYYKDG
-361 SGDTQTVKTEVQV
+361 
-374 LQPDTLTVKK
+374 
-384 EDINTVN
+384 
-391 KYYGYKFEKTDPTTI
+391 
-406 PETVSNGDVIK
+406 
-417 VYYVIDEEAKKEL
+417 
-430 SYTVEYYKDGKIVS
+430 
-444 GDTQTVKTEVQV
+444 
-456 LQPDTLTVNKDTINT
+456 
-471 VNKYYGYKF
+471 
-480 EKTDP
+480 
-485 TTIPETVS
+485 
-493 NGDVIKVYY
+493 
-502 VLDEEAKKELSYT
+502 
-515 VEYYKDGEIVSGDTQ
+515 EIVSGDTQ

-556 YYGYKFE
+556 YYGYK
-563 KTDPTTIPETVSN
+563 
-576 GDVIKVYYVL
+576 
-586 DEDAKKELSYTV
+586 
-598 EYYKDGEIVSGDTQT
+598 
-613 VKTEVQVLQPDTLT
+613 
-627 VKKDTINTVNK
+627 
-638 YYGYKFEKTDPTTIP
+638 
-653 ETVSNGDVIK
+653 
-663 VYYVLDEEAKKELS
+663 
-677 YTVEY
+677 
-682 YKDGEIVSGDTQT
+682 
-695 VKTEVQVLQPD
+695 
-706 TLTVKKED
+706 
-714 INTVNKYYGYKF
+714 
-726 EKTDPTTIPETV
+726 
-738 SNGDVIKVYYVLD
+738 
-751 EDAKKELSYTVEYYK
+751 
-766 DGEIVSGDTQTVKT
+766 
-780 EVQVLQPDTLTVK
+780 
-793 KEDINTVNKYYGYK
+793 
-807 FEKTDPTTIPETVSN
+807 
-822 GDVIKVY
+822 
-829 YVIDEEAKKELSYKV
+829 
-844 EYYKDGQIVS
+844 
-854 EDTQTVKTEVQVLQ
+854 
-868 PDTLTVNK
+868 
-876 DTINTVNKYYGYK
+876 
-889 FEKTDPTTIP
+889 
-899 ETVSNGDVIKVYYVI
+899 
-914 DEEAKKELSYTV
+914 
-926 EYYKDG
+926 
-932 EIVSGDTQTVKTEV
+932 
-946 QVLQPDTLTVN
+946 
-957 KENINTVNKYEGY
+957 
-970 RFEKTDPTTIPET
+970 FEKTDPTTIPET

>member
-106 NQGTTTGTTTGNAE
+106 NQGTTTGTTTGNAG

-361 SGDTQTVKTEVQV
+361 SGDTQTVR
-374 LQPDTLTVKK
+374 
-384 EDINTVN
+384 
-391 KYYGYKFEKTDPTTI
+391 
-406 PETVSNGDVIK
+406 
-417 VYYVIDEEAKKEL
+417 
-430 SYTVEYYKDGKIVS
+430 
-444 GDTQTVKTEVQV
+444 
-456 LQPDTLTVNKDTINT
+456 
-471 VNKYYGYKF
+471 
-480 EKTDP
+480 
-485 TTIPETVS
+485 
-493 NGDVIKVYY
+493 
-502 VLDEEAKKELSYT
+502 
-515 VEYYKDGEIVSGDTQ
+515 
-530 TVKTEVQVLQ
+530 TEVQVLQ

-586 DEDAKKELSYTV
+586 DED
-598 EYYKDGEIVSGDTQT
+598 
-613 VKTEVQVLQPDTLT
+613 
-627 VKKDTINTVNK
+627 
-638 YYGYKFEKTDPTTIP
+638 
-653 ETVSNGDVIK
+653 
-663 VYYVLDEEAKKELS
+663 
-677 YTVEY
+677 
-682 YKDGEIVSGDTQT
+682 
-695 VKTEVQVLQPD
+695 
-706 TLTVKKED
+706 
-714 INTVNKYYGYKF
+714 
-726 EKTDPTTIPETV
+726 
-738 SNGDVIKVYYVLD
+738 
-751 EDAKKELSYTVEYYK
+751 
-766 DGEIVSGDTQTVKT
+766 
-780 EVQVLQPDTLTVK
+780 
-793 KEDINTVNKYYGYK
+793 
-807 FEKTDPTTIPETVSN
+807 
-822 GDVIKVY
+822 
-829 YVIDEEAKKELSYKV
+829 
-844 EYYKDGQIVS
+844 
-854 EDTQTVKTEVQVLQ
+854 
-868 PDTLTVNK
+868 
-876 DTINTVNKYYGYK
+876 
-889 FEKTDPTTIP
+889 
-899 ETVSNGDVIKVYYVI
+899 
-914 DEEAKKELSYTV
+914 AKKELSYTV

-1163 SSIGEVIT
+1163 SSIGDVIT

>member
-106 NQGTTTGTTTGNAE
+106 NQGTTTGTTTGNAG

-417 VYYVIDEEAKKEL
+417 VYYV
-430 SYTVEYYKDGKIVS
+430 
-444 GDTQTVKTEVQV
+444 
-456 LQPDTLTVNKDTINT
+456 
-471 VNKYYGYKF
+471 
-480 EKTDP
+480 
-485 TTIPETVS
+485 
-493 NGDVIKVYY
+493 
-502 VLDEEAKKELSYT
+502 
-515 VEYYKDGEIVSGDTQ
+515 
-530 TVKTEVQVLQ
+530 
-540 PDTLTVK
+540 
-547 KEDINTVNK
+547 
-556 YYGYKFE
+556 
-563 KTDPTTIPETVSN
+563 
-576 GDVIKVYYVL
+576 L

-613 VKTEVQVLQPDTLT
+613 VRTEVQVLQPDIL
-627 VKKDTINTVNK
+627 TVNK
-638 YYGYKFEKTDPTTIP
+638 
-653 ETVSNGDVIK
+653 
-663 VYYVLDEEAKKELS
+663 
-677 YTVEY
+677 
-682 YKDGEIVSGDTQT
+682 DT
-695 VKTEVQVLQPD
+695 
-706 TLTVKKED
+706 
-714 INTVNKYYGYKF
+714 
-726 EKTDPTTIPETV
+726 
-738 SNGDVIKVYYVLD
+738 
-751 EDAKKELSYTVEYYK
+751 
-766 DGEIVSGDTQTVKT
+766 
-780 EVQVLQPDTLTVK
+780 
-793 KEDINTVNKYYGYK
+793 INTVNKYYGYK

-876 DTINTVNKYYGYK
+876 DTINTVNKY
-889 FEKTDPTTIP
+889 
-899 ETVSNGDVIKVYYVI
+899 
-914 DEEAKKELSYTV
+914 
-926 EYYKDG
+926 
-932 EIVSGDTQTVKTEV
+932 
-946 QVLQPDTLTVN
+946 
-957 KENINTVNKYEGY
+957 EGY

-1029 SDVDHKATYNG
+1029 SDVNPKATYNG

-1062 TNYINVYYG
+1062 TNYIKVYYG

-1079 EVNKSTANAGD
+1079 KVNKSTANAGD
-1090 ILHYTIKVTE
+1090 ILHYTITVTE

-1281 SDKEDTAY
+1281 SNQEDTAD

-1336 TGANVVGGATS
+1336 TGANVVGSATS

>member
-106 NQGTTTGTTTGNAE
+106 NQGTTTGTTTGNAG

-200 GKVTLKDIEVRD
+200 GKVTLNDIEVRD

-417 VYYVIDEEAKKEL
+417 VYYVL
-430 SYTVEYYKDGKIVS
+430 
-444 GDTQTVKTEVQV
+444 
-456 LQPDTLTVNKDTINT
+456 
-471 VNKYYGYKF
+471 
-480 EKTDP
+480 
-485 TTIPETVS
+485 
-493 NGDVIKVYY
+493 
-502 VLDEEAKKELSYT
+502 
-515 VEYYKDGEIVSGDTQ
+515 
-530 TVKTEVQVLQ
+530 
-540 PDTLTVK
+540 
-547 KEDINTVNK
+547 
-556 YYGYKFE
+556 
-563 KTDPTTIPETVSN
+563 
-576 GDVIKVYYVL
+576 
-586 DEDAKKELSYTV
+586 
-598 EYYKDGEIVSGDTQT
+598 
-613 VKTEVQVLQPDTLT
+613 
-627 VKKDTINTVNK
+627 
-638 YYGYKFEKTDPTTIP
+638 
-653 ETVSNGDVIK
+653 
-663 VYYVLDEEAKKELS
+663 
-677 YTVEY
+677 
-682 YKDGEIVSGDTQT
+682 
-695 VKTEVQVLQPD
+695 
-706 TLTVKKED
+706 
-714 INTVNKYYGYKF
+714 
-726 EKTDPTTIPETV
+726 
-738 SNGDVIKVYYVLD
+738 
-751 EDAKKELSYTVEYYK
+751 
-766 DGEIVSGDTQTVKT
+766 
-780 EVQVLQPDTLTVK
+780 
-793 KEDINTVNKYYGYK
+793 
-807 FEKTDPTTIPETVSN
+807 
-822 GDVIKVY
+822 
-829 YVIDEEAKKELSYKV
+829 
-844 EYYKDGQIVS
+844 
-854 EDTQTVKTEVQVLQ
+854 
-868 PDTLTVNK
+868 
-876 DTINTVNKYYGYK
+876 
-889 FEKTDPTTIP
+889 
-899 ETVSNGDVIKVYYVI
+899 

-957 KENINTVNKYEGY
+957 KDTINTVNKYEGY
-970 RFEKTDPTTIPET
+970 KFEKTDPTTIPET
-983 VSNGDVIK
+983 VSNGNVIK

-1281 SDKEDTAY
+1281 SNQEDTAD
-1289 VIGKGPYARNELER
+1289 VIGKGPYTSDKVKEER
-1303 DYWGYYVR
+1303 HLFYTKYYVV
-1311 ENGEKIY
+1311 ENNERIY
-1318 VGKATD
+1318 VEQATD
-1324 GNYYEIKEIEIK
+1324 GNYYEIKDTTIK
-1336 TGANVVGGATS
+1336 SGANVVGSATS

-1409 GKYADSLNDLK
+1409 GEYADSLNDLK
-1420 GDKDKAGLADEI
+1420 KGDKNTADEI

>member
-63 GGVENPNTPNTDN
+63 GGVKNPNTPNTDN

-100 NPGTTT
+100 NPETTT
-106 NQGTTTGTTTGNAE
+106 NQGTTTGTTTGNAG

-277 YNLTIKYIYEDG
+277 YNYIV
-289 KQAAETYT
+289 
-297 ETLIPKAS
+297 
-305 YNVESPKIE
+305 N
-314 GYKADKT
+314 
-321 VVQGEMPFSD
+321 
-331 VEETV
+331 
-336 VYTIDEDAKKELSYT
+336 
-351 VEYYKDGQIV
+351 YYKDSKEEGNFLGKIE
-361 SGDTQTVKTEVQV
+361 DTAEFGETITASTTEYK
-374 LQPDTLTVKK
+374 P
-384 EDINTVN
+384 E
-391 KYYGYKFEKTDPTTI
+391 GYKFEGTAP
-406 PETVSNGDVIK
+406 SMVIK
-417 VYYVIDEEAKKEL
+417 VSGNVIDVI
-430 SYTVEYYKDGKIVS
+430 YT
-444 GDTQTVKTEVQV
+444 
-456 LQPDTLTVNKDTINT
+456 
-471 VNKYYGYKF
+471 
-480 EKTDP
+480 
-485 TTIPETVS
+485 
-493 NGDVIKVYY
+493 
-502 VLDEEAKKELSYT
+502 
-515 VEYYKDGEIVSGDTQ
+515 
-530 TVKTEVQVLQ
+530 
-540 PDTLTVK
+540 
-547 KEDINTVNK
+547 
-556 YYGYKFE
+556 
-563 KTDPTTIPETVSN
+563 
-576 GDVIKVYYVL
+576 
-586 DEDAKKELSYTV
+586 
-598 EYYKDGEIVSGDTQT
+598 
-613 VKTEVQVLQPDTLT
+613 
-627 VKKDTINTVNK
+627 
-638 YYGYKFEKTDPTTIP
+638 
-653 ETVSNGDVIK
+653 
-663 VYYVLDEEAKKELS
+663 
-677 YTVEY
+677 
-682 YKDGEIVSGDTQT
+682 
-695 VKTEVQVLQPD
+695 
-706 TLTVKKED
+706 
-714 INTVNKYYGYKF
+714 
-726 EKTDPTTIPETV
+726 
-738 SNGDVIKVYYVLD
+738 
-751 EDAKKELSYTVEYYK
+751 
-766 DGEIVSGDTQTVKT
+766 
-780 EVQVLQPDTLTVK
+780 
-793 KEDINTVNKYYGYK
+793 
-807 FEKTDPTTIPETVSN
+807 
-822 GDVIKVY
+822 
-829 YVIDEEAKKELSYKV
+829 
-844 EYYKDGQIVS
+844 
-854 EDTQTVKTEVQVLQ
+854 
-868 PDTLTVNK
+868 
-876 DTINTVNKYYGYK
+876 
-889 FEKTDPTTIP
+889 
-899 ETVSNGDVIKVYYVI
+899 
-914 DEEAKKELSYTV
+914 
-926 EYYKDG
+926 
-932 EIVSGDTQTVKTEV
+932 
-946 QVLQPDTLTVN
+946 
-957 KENINTVNKYEGY
+957 
-970 RFEKTDPTTIPET
+970 
-983 VSNGDVIK
+983 
-991 VYYVKRTDLTY
+991 KRTDLTY
-1002 TVHYYYNG
+1002 TVNYYYNG
-1010 IEAEEELVTVP
+1010 TKEISVP
-1021 GQKYLAEV
+1021 FSNQTYLAAI
-1029 SDVDHKATYNG
+1029 SYVDAKATYND

-1079 EVNKSTANAGD
+1079 VVDSTTANAGSE
-1090 ILHYTIKVTE
+1090 LNYTITVSE
-1100 DRGLVDA
+1100 DRGFVNA

-1115 LPSELNVIQESITQ
+1115 LPSELEVIADSITS
-1129 DGKLNDAKTSIE
+1129 DGKLNDAKTEIG
-1141 WNVEKLGKGQNIK
+1141 WNIAELEKGKDVELK
-1154 FEFDAKIKE
+1154 FTAKIKPNT
-1163 SSIGEVIT
+1163 IGKVIT
-1171 NKATLNGNT
+1171 NNVTLTDATGNT
-1180 DSNDA
+1180 IGSDSA
-1185 ITTVNGKTVEVREI
+1185 TTTVNGKTVEVREI

-1281 SDKEDTAY
+1281 SDQEDTAD
-1289 VIGKGPYARNELER
+1289 VIGKGPYTSDKVKEESHLF
-1303 DYWGYYVR
+1303 YTKYYVV
-1311 ENGEKIY
+1311 ENNKKIY
-1318 VGKATD
+1318 VEQATD
-1324 GNYYEIKEIEIK
+1324 RNYYEIKDTTIK
-1336 TGANVVGGATS
+1336 SGANVVGSATS
-1347 SNYSD
+1347 SDYSE

-1555 IIRWDINECIEKNP
+1555 IIRWDINENDAIDILQQVSFVHKYMDQCIP
-1569 NIDLSGTLKL
+1569 VRHLT
-1579 RYYIP
+1579 
-1584 LN
+1584 